1 MAVPLAPNIAQKATS
16 IEIYSPQKRSDAGIS
31 LVPRTRHKGIS
42 FEKGDWQYGEA
53 QEARPQRAAGPS
65 PAPPLD
71 NNVAETQQQ
80 DVVVANKQ
88 QKVASQ
94 SFGSQV
100 EALAQLLLDANA
112 PAVGVDVSGCVTRV
126 LGRPISDFVYGA
138 QRKSEIAAVVAACV
152 ADKRPVLELRV
163 PLLTTT
169 GRNAEVLTN
178 MTPLLAED
186 GTCVGVYGVGQ
197 DVTEW
202 AIQEKQYATVM
213 MQANAPIIELD
224 KEGNITVWNSKT
236 ESMTGYASVDMLG
249 EPLLPVVDKSFR
261 KIVSEKIE
269 QALSGIPGADFE
281 LPLVT
286 ARGSRVEI
294 VLCLTPR
301 FDTLGS
307 VMGVVAI
314 GQDVTERNT
323 KEMEYRK
330 LIETANAPIFGV
342 DTEGRVVIFN
352 AKAAQ
357 ISEYAPEEVMGVD
370 LVDTLISEDFRS
382 EVAAVFQRAFLGIE
396 TANFEFPLVT
406 KTGRKVEL
414 LLNATPRYDHTG
426 QLVGVVGIGQDI
438 TDRIIQEK
446 EYSRLIDTANAPIFG
461 VDCNC
466 EVIIWNKKAAAITDY
481 TNEDTIGQKI
491 FKFISEDYRDVVG
504 KVLSKA
510 MEGEGTANFDFPLIT
525 KSGRRL
531 DILLNATPKYDHFGN
546 ICGAVGIGQDITD
559 RRAQEQEYTRLID
572 TANAPIFG
580 VDENGCVNIWN
591 RKAADTTQYSN
602 EEVLGV
608 NLVKN
613 FIPDDFQEAVWAVLS
628 QALEGQETAN
638 FEFPLIT
645 KDGRRVEILLNATP
659 RYNEKGVVIGVVGI
673 GQDITVRMAQE
684 KETNRLIH
692 SANAPIF
699 GVDQDG
705 RVNIWNLKVAE
716 ITQFSSQEIMGKD
729 LVNRFV
735 AEDHRES
742 VGLLLRKALQGEQT
756 GNFDFP
762 LITKTGRRVEIL
774 LNATPRYDELGQI
787 FDITERIAQEQEYI
801 RLIDTANAPIFGVDS
816 EGRVNIW
823 NKKAAEIM
831 QYTTDAVM
839 GEKLVEK
846 YITKD
851 YQEAVSNVLSEA
863 LNGVETANFE
873 FPLITK
879 AGRRVE
885 ILLNA
890 TPRYNEHGAVI
901 GMVGIGQDITDR
913 IAQEQEY
920 MRLIDTANA
929 PIFGVDINGRV
940 NIWNRKAAETT
951 QYTNAEVLGKD
962 LVAEFISEEYKVP
975 VRSVLEKAFK
985 DVETANFEF
994 PLITKAGRRVEIL
1007 LNATPRY
1014 NEQGEVMGMV
1024 GIGQDITVR
1033 MAQEKEKN
1041 RMIHSANA
1049 PIFGVDQDGLVNI
1062 WNLKVAEITQF
1073 SSEEVM
1079 GQDLVNNF
1087 VAEDHRDEVNFNL
1100 RKALDGKPTGNFD
1113 FPLITKTGRRV
1124 EILLNATPHIT
1135 ERIAQ
1140 EQEYIRLID
1149 TANAPIFGVDSEG
1162 RVNIWNK
1169 KAAEIMQYTTDA
1181 VMGEKLVEKYI
1192 TKDYQEAVSNVLSEA
1207 LNGVETANF
1216 EFPLITKA
1224 GRRVEILLNAT
1235 PRYNE
1240 HGAVIGMV
1248 GIGQDITDRIAQEQ
1262 EYTRLI
1268 DTQMLRSLAADI
1280 MQYTNEDVLGKDLV
1294 VEFIS
1299 NEYKVPVRSVSRR
1312 LSKASKRQTSIPVI
1326 TKAGRRVEILLNATP
1341 RYNERGE
1348 VMDITERIAQ
1358 EEEYSRLIDTANAPI
1373 FGVDNNGRAADIM
1386 QYTNEDV
1393 WKAFEGVET
1402 ANFEFPLITR
1412 AGRRVEILLNAT
1424 RDTMSDITER
1434 IAQEQEHSRM
1444 IDTANAPIF
1453 GVDTDGRVNI
1463 WNRKAADIM
1472 QYTNEDVLGKNLVE
1486 QFISEEYR
1494 VAVRSV
1500 LEKAF
1505 EGVETA
1511 NFEFPLITRAGRRVE
1526 ILLNATPR
1534 YNERGEVM
1542 GMVGIG
1548 QDITERIAQEQEYS
1562 RLIDTANAPIFGAAH
1577 IMQYTNED
1585 VLDKDLVA
1593 EFISEEYKVPVRSV
1607 LRRRSKVWNGKLRVS
1622 AYYEGRI
1629 TERIAQEQEYTRLI
1643 DTANAPI
1650 FGVDINGHVNIWN
1663 RKAADIM
1670 QYTNEDVWF
1679 ISEEYKV
1686 PVRSVLEKAFEVL
1699 RLRISNLIERYP
1711 RYNERGEV
1719 MGMVGIGQDITERIA
1734 QEEEYSRLIDTAN
1747 APIFGVDINGRVN
1760 IWNRKA
1766 AHIMQYTN
1774 EDVLGKDLVAE
1785 FISNE
1790 YKVPVRSVLEKA
1802 FEGIETANFEFPL
1815 ITKAGRR
1822 VEILL
1827 NATPRYNERGEVMG
1841 MVGIG
1846 QDITERIAQEEEYS
1860 RLIDTANA
1868 PIFGVDNNGR
1878 VNIWNRK
1885 AADIMQYTNED
1896 VLGKDLVAEFISE
1909 EYKVPVRSVLEK
1921 AFEGVETANFE
1932 FPLITRAG
1940 RRVEILL
1947 NATPRY
1953 NERGEVMGM
1962 VGIGQDIT
1970 DRIAQEQEYTRL
1982 IDSANAPIFGVD
1994 VNGCVNIWNKKAAEI
2009 TQYTPNDVMGEN
2021 LVEKFITED
2030 YRDAVGLVLS
2040 KALDG
2045 VETANFEFPLMT
2057 KAGRRV
2063 EILLNA
2069 TSRFNEHGDVIGMVG
2084 IGQDITER
2092 IAQEQEYTRLIDTA
2106 NAPIFGVD
2114 INGRV
2119 NIWNRKAAETTQYM
2133 NAEVLGKDLVAE
2145 FISKEYKVPVRSVL
2159 EKAFEGV
2166 ETANF
2171 EFPLITKA
2179 GRRVEILLNATPRYN
2194 EHGEVMGM
2202 VGIGQDITERIA
2214 QEQEYTRLIDTANA
2228 PIFGVDIN
2236 GHVNIWNR
2244 KAADIM
2250 QYTNED
2256 VLGKDLVAEFISNEY
2271 KVPVRSV
2278 LEKAFEAGRRVE
2290 ILLNATPRYNERG
2303 EVMGM
2308 VGIGQDIT
2316 ERIAQEQEY
2325 SRLIDTANARSSDV
2339 LGKDLVAEFISEEY
2353 KIPVRSVLE
2362 KAFEG
2367 VETANFEFP
2376 LITKAGRRV
2385 EILLNATPRYNEHG
2399 EVKGMV
2405 GIGQD
2410 ITERIAQEQEYS
2422 RLIDTANAPIFGV
2435 DINGHVNIWNRKAAG
2450 IMQYTNE
2457 DVLGKDLVAEFI
2469 SKEYKVPVRS
2479 VLEKA
2484 FEGVETANF
2493 EFPLITKAGRR
2504 VEILLNATP
2513 RYNERGEVMG
2523 MVGIG
2528 QDITERI
2535 AQEQEYSR
2543 LIDTANAPIFGVDI
2557 NGHVNIWNRKAADI
2571 MQYTNEDVLGKDL
2584 VAEFISNEYKVP
2596 VRSVLE
2602 KAFEGVET
2610 ANFEFPL
2617 ITKAGRRVEILLNAT
2632 PRYNERGEVM
2642 GMVGIGQDITERI
2655 AQEQEYS
2662 RLIDTANAPIFGVDT
2677 NMRINIFNRKAQQI
2691 TNFSSEEVV
2700 GEMYVE
2706 TIISQEFKAVTYDI
2720 MCKALQ
2726 GNETASFELALTTK
2740 TGRKVNILLNATAR
2754 FDQHGRIVGVVG
2766 IGQDITDRI
2775 AQEQEYTRLIDSA
2788 NAPIFGVDVNGC
2800 VNIWNKKAAEITQ
2813 YTPNDVMG
2821 ENLVEK
2827 FITEDYREAVALVFS
2842 KASEGTETANF
2853 EFPLMTKA
2861 GRRVEILLN
2870 ATSRFNEI
2878 GEVMGVVGIGQD
2890 ITERIAQEQ
2899 EYTRLIDTANAP
2911 IFGVD
2916 INGAE
2921 TTQYMNAEV
2930 LGKDLVAEFIS
2941 KEYKVPVRSVLE
2953 KAFEG
2958 VETANF
2964 EFPLITKAG
2973 RRVEILLNATPRYNE
2988 HGEVM
2993 GMVGIGQDIT
3003 ERIAQEQEYTRLIDT
3018 ANAPIFGVDINGHV
3032 NIWNRKAADIMQ
3044 YTKRTYWFISN
3055 EYKVP
3060 VRSVFEKAF
3069 EGMRPPTLSGRR
3081 VEILLNATPRT
3092 MSAAHIMQYTNED
3105 VLGKDLVVEFI
3116 SEEYKIPVRSV
3127 LEKAFEG
3134 VETANFEFPLITKA
3148 GRRVEILL
3156 NATPRYNEHG
3166 EVKGMVGIGQ
3176 DITERIAQE
3185 QEYSRLIDT
3194 ANAPIFGVDA
3204 NMCVNIWNRK
3214 AAQITNYSIG
3224 EVMGENLVETFIS
3237 PEFRPIVAEV
3247 LSQALTGVETANFE
3261 FPLIT
3266 RPGTRIEI
3274 LLNATPRYDLNGNI
3288 VGVVGIGQDITDR
3301 IAQEHEYFRLID
3313 TANAPI
3319 FGIDNNGRINEW
3331 NQKIEE
3337 ITGYHK
3343 SSVLGLSLVHTF
3355 VTPDCRQQVRQLLNQ
3370 ALIAPD
3376 DNKAGVFLL
3385 LLVNASSKKDMHGN
3399 IRGVIGVGQDYTA
3412 RKHMEAAKV
3421 NFLASFSHE
3430 LRTPLNGVLGML
3442 ELLKEQPLD
3451 KSIERYVHMAYVSG
3465 SLLLN
3470 LINDILDLSKIE
3482 AGHLE
3487 ISTAPFQ
3494 MHDLLDYSIEIF
3506 KFKARERELKL
3517 ELKCGD
3523 NVPKAVIGDVVR
3535 LRQVLLNLLSNAIKF
3550 TNEGSITVACSVVHS
3565 PELPSQFKKLLFQV
3579 IDTGIGM
3586 DAEEKM
3592 RLFSLFTKLERTRQ
3606 NNPTGSGL
3614 GLAICKQLA
3623 ELMDGSIDVDSELG
3637 VGSNFFFTVVVRLID
3652 EVDPKHAYYSSED
3665 FLDPSTA
3672 LLSPNGAIRA
3682 GENGENASVRAEVPK
3697 QARILVVEDNEFN
3710 WEVVK
3715 CFLQQ
3720 DDHLLQWEVNG
3731 RDAVKAYSENH
3742 TEFDLVFMD
3751 CEMPIMDGYT
3761 ATNTIREFELKHNLP
3776 RIPILGLTAYAMS
3789 GDRQKCLDCGMDEFM
3804 VKPIS
3809 KLSLR
3814 KAIRQWM
3821 RIRYLGQHNAALGA
3835 VVQVPGV
3842 VGQPV
3847 TLRNGPRPTAKSPM
3861 RIPAPAPVST
3871 ARLAPASRHM
3881 QQLDLAQAISN
3892 LELDDPMSIG
3902 LQSGR
3907 AVRTATPTTSIFSL
3921 GPSVNNT
3928 SRQTSTNDL
3937 PDVLR
3942 LSRNTSG
3949 ASSASPPEP
3958 ENSTETSTTLPYVKT
3973 PFIGVTNCPAQQGA
3987 RSPLT
3992 NPTLWSHPP
4001 FNTKDLPTERPQSW
4015 PGVVPKK
4022 KVSFHEELESSY
4034 PSRAGHSS
4042 IGSSMP
4048 SVLERMETGSS
4059 VEDDT
4064 PLATTTITLGESTIS
4079 HSIDP
4084 MSIEIPEGDP
4094 VNYSLGVD
4102 QCGGHEELFLTLLEK
4117 FATTSEA
4124 IMTRVIEA
4132 HERNDF
4138 VIARREAHSLKGS
4151 SAYVAALRVSKCAF
4165 RVQVAY
4171 EHLMAQQATGEGS
4184 DTLAAKQIVDDS
4196 VQLLRK
4202 EQRLLR
4208 GYLRRNF
4215 EFKTKAGPSQ
4225 VNSGQQPD
4233 SEDKPTGPC
4242 CVM

>member
-1 MAVPLAPNIAQKATS
+1 MGKHR
-16 IEIYSPQKRSDAGIS
+16 K
-31 LVPRTRHKGIS
+31 
-42 FEKGDWQYGEA
+42 
-53 QEARPQRAAGPS
+53 ARPQGDSAGP
-65 PAPPLD
+65 PPSVAARD
-71 NNVAETQQQ
+71 SNNAEEETE
-80 DVVVANKQ
+80 AAAHAKQ
-88 QKVASQ
+88 PPP
-94 SFGSQV
+94 SFGPHL

-112 PAVGVDVSGCVTRV
+112 PAVGVDLRGRVTVWNRRLEDITGFHAERV
-126 LGRPISDFVYGA
+126 LGRPITDFVYGA
-138 QRKSEIAAVVAACV
+138 QRKREIQSIVDGCLRA
-152 ADKRPVLELRV
+152 KRPVLELRV

-186 GTCVGVYGVGQ
+186 GACVGVYGVGQ

-236 ESMTGYASVDMLG
+236 ASMTGYASVDMVG
-249 EPLLPVVDKSFR
+249 EPLLPVVDESFR
-261 KIVSEKIE
+261 KIVSEKIN
-269 QALSGIPGADFE
+269 QALTGIAGADFE

-286 ARGSRVEI
+286 ARGSSVEI

-330 LIETANAPIFGV
+330 LIDTANAPIFGV

-352 AKAAQ
+352 TKAAQ
-357 ISEYAPEEVMGVD
+357 ISEYSPEEVMGVD
-370 LVDTLISEDFRS
+370 LVETLISKDFRS
-382 EVAAVFQRAFLGIE
+382 EVAAVFQSAFQGIE

-406 KTGRKVEL
+406 KTGRKVEI

-461 VDCNC
+461 VDCNF
-466 EVIIWNKKAAAITDY
+466 EVIIWNEKAAAITDY

-491 FKFISEDYRDVVG
+491 FKFISEDYRDAVG
-504 KVLSKA
+504 KVLAKA

-525 KSGRRL
+525 KHGHRL

-546 ICGAVGIGQDITD
+546 ISGAVGIGQDITD

-580 VDENGCVNIWN
+580 VDANGCVNIWN
-591 RKAADTTQYSN
+591 RKAAETTQYSN

-608 NLVKN
+608 NLIKN
-613 FIPDDFQEAVWAVLS
+613 FIPEDFQEAVWTVLS
-628 QALEGQETAN
+628 LALEGKETAN
-638 FEFPLIT
+638 YEFPLIT
-645 KDGRRVEILLNATP
+645 KDARRLEILLNATP

-673 GQDITVRMAQE
+673 GQDITIRMAQE

-705 RVNIWNLKVAE
+705 LVNIWNMKVAE
-716 ITQFSSQEIMGKD
+716 ITQFSSEEVMGRD

-787 FDITERIAQEQEYI
+787 FGVMGIGQDITERIAQEQEYI

-951 QYTNAEVLGKD
+951 QYMNADVLGKD

-975 VRSVLEKAFK
+975 VRSVLEKAFEG
-985 DVETANFEF
+985 VETANFEF

-1014 NEQGEVMGMV
+1014 NEQGQVMGMV

-1041 RMIHSANA
+1041 RMIHTANA

-1079 GQDLVNNF
+1079 RQDLVNRF
-1087 VAEDHRDEVNFNL
+1087 VAEDYREDVMSNL
-1100 RKALDGKPTGNFD
+1100 HKALKGEPTGNFD

-1124 EILLNATPHIT
+1124 EILLNATPRYDELGQIFGVTGIGQDIT

-1162 RVNIWNK
+1162 HVNIWNK

-1262 EYTRLI
+1262 EY
-1268 DTQMLRSLAADI
+1268 M
-1280 MQYTNEDVLGKDLV
+1280 
-1294 VEFIS
+1294 
-1299 NEYKVPVRSVSRR
+1299 
-1312 LSKASKRQTSIPVI
+1312 
-1326 TKAGRRVEILLNATP
+1326 
-1341 RYNERGE
+1341 
-1348 VMDITERIAQ
+1348 
-1358 EEEYSRLIDTANAPI
+1358 
-1373 FGVDNNGRAADIM
+1373 
-1386 QYTNEDV
+1386 
-1393 WKAFEGVET
+1393 
-1402 ANFEFPLITR
+1402 
-1412 AGRRVEILLNAT
+1412 
-1424 RDTMSDITER
+1424 
-1434 IAQEQEHSRM
+1434 
-1444 IDTANAPIF
+1444 
-1453 GVDTDGRVNI
+1453 
-1463 WNRKAADIM
+1463 
-1472 QYTNEDVLGKNLVE
+1472 
-1486 QFISEEYR
+1486 
-1494 VAVRSV
+1494 
-1500 LEKAF
+1500 
-1505 EGVETA
+1505 
-1511 NFEFPLITRAGRRVE
+1511 
-1526 ILLNATPR
+1526 
-1534 YNERGEVM
+1534 
-1542 GMVGIG
+1542 
-1548 QDITERIAQEQEYS
+1548 
-1562 RLIDTANAPIFGAAH
+1562 
-1577 IMQYTNED
+1577 
-1585 VLDKDLVA
+1585 
-1593 EFISEEYKVPVRSV
+1593 
-1607 LRRRSKVWNGKLRVS
+1607 
-1622 AYYEGRI
+1622 
-1629 TERIAQEQEYTRLI
+1629 
-1643 DTANAPI
+1643 
-1650 FGVDINGHVNIWN
+1650 
-1663 RKAADIM
+1663 
-1670 QYTNEDVWF
+1670 
-1679 ISEEYKV
+1679 
-1686 PVRSVLEKAFEVL
+1686 
-1699 RLRISNLIERYP
+1699 
-1711 RYNERGEV
+1711 
-1719 MGMVGIGQDITERIA
+1719 
-1734 QEEEYSRLIDTAN
+1734 RLIDTAN

-1760 IWNRKA
+1760 IWNRKS
-1766 AHIMQYTN
+1766 AHIMQYTT
-1774 EDVLGKDLVAE
+1774 EDV
-1785 FISNE
+1785 F
-1790 YKVPVRSVLEKA
+1790 
-1802 FEGIETANFEFPL
+1802 
-1815 ITKAGRR
+1815 
-1822 VEILL
+1822 
-1827 NATPRYNERGEVMG
+1827 
-1841 MVGIG
+1841 
-1846 QDITERIAQEEEYS
+1846 
-1860 RLIDTANA
+1860 
-1868 PIFGVDNNGR
+1868 
-1878 VNIWNRK
+1878 
-1885 AADIMQYTNED
+1885 
-1896 VLGKDLVAEFISE
+1896 GKDLVAEFISE
-1909 EYKVPVRSVLEK
+1909 
-1921 AFEGVETANFE
+1921 
-1932 FPLITRAG
+1932 
-1940 RRVEILL
+1940 
-1947 NATPRY
+1947 
-1953 NERGEVMGM
+1953 
-1962 VGIGQDIT
+1962 
-1970 DRIAQEQEYTRL
+1970 
-1982 IDSANAPIFGVD
+1982 
-1994 VNGCVNIWNKKAAEI
+1994 
-2009 TQYTPNDVMGEN
+2009 
-2021 LVEKFITED
+2021 
-2030 YRDAVGLVLS
+2030 
-2040 KALDG
+2040 
-2045 VETANFEFPLMT
+2045 
-2057 KAGRRV
+2057 
-2063 EILLNA
+2063 
-2069 TSRFNEHGDVIGMVG
+2069 
-2084 IGQDITER
+2084 
-2092 IAQEQEYTRLIDTA
+2092 
-2106 NAPIFGVD
+2106 
-2114 INGRV
+2114 
-2119 NIWNRKAAETTQYM
+2119 
-2133 NAEVLGKDLVAE
+2133 
-2145 FISKEYKVPVRSVL
+2145 EYKVPVRSVL

-2214 QEQEYTRLIDTANA
+2214 QEQEHSRMIDTANA

-2244 KAADIM
+2244 KAAEIM

-2256 VLGKDLVAEFISNEY
+2256 VLGKDLVAEFISN
-2271 KVPVRSV
+2271 
-2278 LEKAFEAGRRVE
+2278 
-2290 ILLNATPRYNERG
+2290 
-2303 EVMGM
+2303 
-2308 VGIGQDIT
+2308 
-2316 ERIAQEQEY
+2316 
-2325 SRLIDTANARSSDV
+2325 
-2339 LGKDLVAEFISEEY
+2339 
-2353 KIPVRSVLE
+2353 
-2362 KAFEG
+2362 
-2367 VETANFEFP
+2367 
-2376 LITKAGRRV
+2376 
-2385 EILLNATPRYNEHG
+2385 
-2399 EVKGMV
+2399 
-2405 GIGQD
+2405 
-2410 ITERIAQEQEYS
+2410 
-2422 RLIDTANAPIFGV
+2422 
-2435 DINGHVNIWNRKAAG
+2435 
-2450 IMQYTNE
+2450 
-2457 DVLGKDLVAEFI
+2457 
-2469 SKEYKVPVRS
+2469 EYKVPVRS

-2632 PRYNERGEVM
+2632 PRYNEHGEVKGMVGIGQDITERITQEQEYSRLIDTANAPIFGVDINGRVDIWNRKAADIMQYTNEDVLGKDLVAEFISNEYKVPVRSVLEKAFEGVETANFEFPLITKAGRRVEILLNATPRYNERGEVM

-2655 AQEQEYS
+2655 AQEQEYT
-2662 RLIDTANAPIFGVDT
+2662 RLIDTANAPIFGVDA
-2677 NMRINIFNRKAQQI
+2677 NICINIFNRKAQQI
-2691 TNFSSEEVV
+2691 TNFSYDEVV
-2700 GEMYVE
+2700 GKKYVE
-2706 TIISQEFKAVTYDI
+2706 TFISPEHQAIVYDI
-2720 MCKALQ
+2720 MSRALE
-2726 GNETASFELALTTK
+2726 GNETASFEVPVITK

-2754 FDQHGRIVGVVG
+2754 FDQHGQIVGVVG

-2775 AQEQEYTRLIDSA
+2775 AQEQEYTRVIDSA

-2827 FITEDYREAVALVFS
+2827 FITEDYRDAVGLVLS
-2842 KASEGTETANF
+2842 KACEGTETANF

-2916 INGAE
+2916 INGRVNIWNRKAAE
-2921 TTQYMNAEV
+2921 IMQYTTEDV

-2941 KEYKVPVRSVLE
+2941 REYKVPVRSVLE

-3003 ERIAQEQEYTRLIDT
+3003 ERIAQENEYTRLIDT

-3044 YTKRTYWFISN
+3044 YTNEDVLGKDLVAEFISN

-3060 VRSVFEKAF
+3060 VRSVLEKAF
-3069 EGMRPPTLSGRR
+3069 EGVETANFEFPLITKAGRR
-3081 VEILLNATPRT
+3081 VEILLNATPRYNERGEVMGMVGIGQDIT
-3092 MSAAHIMQYTNED
+3092 ERIAQEQEYSRLIDTANAPIFGVDINGHVNIWNRKSADIMQYTNED
-3105 VLGKDLVVEFI
+3105 VLGKDLVAEFI
-3116 SEEYKIPVRSV
+3116 SNEYKVPVRSV

-3274 LLNATPRYDLNGNI
+3274 LLNATPRYDLSGNI

-3319 FGIDNNGRINEW
+3319 FGIDTNGRINEW

-3355 VTPDCRQQVRQLLNQ
+3355 ITPECRQQVRQLLNQ
-3370 ALIAPD
+3370 ALIGIDVGEMELPMTT
-3376 DNKAGVFLL
+3376 KRGVFLL

-3487 ISTAPFQ
+3487 ITTAPFQ
-3494 MHDLLDYSIEIF
+3494 MHDLLEYSIEIF
-3506 KFKARERELKL
+3506 KFKARERGLKL
-3517 ELKCGD
+3517 ELKSGE
-3523 NVPKAVIGDVVR
+3523 NVPRAVIGDVVR

-3550 TNEGSITVACSVVHS
+3550 TNEGSITVACSVVNS
-3565 PELPSQFKKLLFQV
+3565 PDLPPQFRKLLFQV

-3665 FLDPSTA
+3665 FFDPS
-3672 LLSPNGAIRA
+3672 LPILSDGSTRT
-3682 GENGENASVRAEVPK
+3682 GENSETASVRVEVPT

-3742 TEFDLVFMD
+3742 TEFDLIFMD

-3761 ATNTIREFELKHNLP
+3761 ATATIREFEREFNLP

-3789 GDRQKCLDCGMDEFM
+3789 GDRKKCLDCGMDEFM

-3821 RIRYLGQHNAALGA
+3821 RIRYLGQQNAALGQIPGA
-3835 VVQVPGV
+3835 VGHAPAALQNGSKPVKSPVRIAMAP
-3842 VGQPV
+3842 PSAPTPMPSFENDLEDV
-3847 TLRNGPRPTAKSPM
+3847 TLMDA
-3861 RIPAPAPVST
+3861 AST

-3921 GPSVNNT
+3921 GPSVNNNVA
-3928 SRQTSTNDL
+3928 RQTSSNDL
-3937 PDVLR
+3937 PDLLR

-3949 ASSASPPEP
+3949 ASTASPPEA
-3958 ENSTETSTTLPYVKT
+3958 ENPTSETSATLPYIKA
-3973 PFIGVTNCPAQQGA
+3973 PFAGETIPAQTGQ
-3987 RSPLT
+3987 RSSLPT
-3992 NPTLWSHPP
+3992 NPTIWSHPP
-4001 FNTKDLPTERPQSW
+4001 FNKKDLPAGRLESW
-4015 PGVVPKK
+4015 SGLVPRK
-4022 KVSFHEELESSY
+4022 KVSFHEELDFESSH
-4034 PSRAGHSS
+4034 PSRGGHSS
-4042 IGSSMP
+4042 SSGSGMP

-4059 VEDDT
+4059 VEDE
-4064 PLATTTITLGESTIS
+4064 PPAVVSASQGEAAVS
-4079 HSIDP
+4079 HSMDP

-4094 VNYSLGVD
+4094 VNYSLGVE
-4102 QCGGHEELFLTLLEK
+4102 QCGGHEELFMTLLEK
-4117 FATTSEA
+4117 FSTTSEA
-4124 IMTRVIEA
+4124 IASRVVEA

-4138 VIARREAHSLKGS
+4138 VTARREAHSLKGS

-4171 EHLMAQQATGEGS
+4171 EHLMAQQANGEGS

-4196 VQLLRK
+4196 VKLLTK

-4215 EFKTKAGPSQ
+4215 EFNSHAGPSQ
-4225 VNSGQQPD
+4225 APTSQQTDNP
-4233 SEDKPTGPC
+4233 DKPTGPC

>member
-1 MAVPLAPNIAQKATS
+1 MGK
-16 IEIYSPQKRSDAGIS
+16 
-31 LVPRTRHKGIS
+31 HK
-42 FEKGDWQYGEA
+42 KP
-53 QEARPQRAAGPS
+53 RPQRAAGPS

-71 NNVAETQQQ
+71 NNIAETQQQ

-112 PAVGVDVSGCVTRV
+112 PAVGVDVSGCVTVWNKRLADITGFRAERV

-357 ISEYAPEEVMGVD
+357 ISEYAPDEVMGVD

-787 FDITERIAQEQEYI
+787 FGVMGIGQDITERIAQEQEYI

-1124 EILLNATPHIT
+1124 EILLNATPRYDEVGQIFGVTGIGQDIT

-1268 DTQMLRSLAADI
+1268 DT
-1280 MQYTNEDVLGKDLV
+1280 
-1294 VEFIS
+1294 
-1299 NEYKVPVRSVSRR
+1299 
-1312 LSKASKRQTSIPVI
+1312 
-1326 TKAGRRVEILLNATP
+1326 
-1341 RYNERGE
+1341 
-1348 VMDITERIAQ
+1348 
-1358 EEEYSRLIDTANAPI
+1358 ANAPI
-1373 FGVDNNGRAADIM
+1373 FGVDINGC
-1386 QYTNEDV
+1386 
-1393 WKAFEGVET
+1393 
-1402 ANFEFPLITR
+1402 
-1412 AGRRVEILLNAT
+1412 
-1424 RDTMSDITER
+1424 
-1434 IAQEQEHSRM
+1434 
-1444 IDTANAPIF
+1444 
-1453 GVDTDGRVNI
+1453 VNI

-1472 QYTNEDVLGKNLVE
+1472 QYTNEDVLGK
-1486 QFISEEYR
+1486 
-1494 VAVRSV
+1494 
-1500 LEKAF
+1500 
-1505 EGVETA
+1505 
-1511 NFEFPLITRAGRRVE
+1511 
-1526 ILLNATPR
+1526 
-1534 YNERGEVM
+1534 
-1542 GMVGIG
+1542 
-1548 QDITERIAQEQEYS
+1548 
-1562 RLIDTANAPIFGAAH
+1562 
-1577 IMQYTNED
+1577 
-1585 VLDKDLVA
+1585 DLV
-1593 EFISEEYKVPVRSV
+1593 V
-1607 LRRRSKVWNGKLRVS
+1607 
-1622 AYYEGRI
+1622 
-1629 TERIAQEQEYTRLI
+1629 
-1643 DTANAPI
+1643 
-1650 FGVDINGHVNIWN
+1650 
-1663 RKAADIM
+1663 
-1670 QYTNEDVWF
+1670 
-1679 ISEEYKV
+1679 
-1686 PVRSVLEKAFEVL
+1686 
-1699 RLRISNLIERYP
+1699 
-1711 RYNERGEV
+1711 
-1719 MGMVGIGQDITERIA
+1719 
-1734 QEEEYSRLIDTAN
+1734 
-1747 APIFGVDINGRVN
+1747 
-1760 IWNRKA
+1760 
-1766 AHIMQYTN
+1766 
-1774 EDVLGKDLVAE
+1774 E

-1970 DRIAQEQEYTRL
+1970 
-1982 IDSANAPIFGVD
+1982 
-1994 VNGCVNIWNKKAAEI
+1994 
-2009 TQYTPNDVMGEN
+2009 
-2021 LVEKFITED
+2021 
-2030 YRDAVGLVLS
+2030 
-2040 KALDG
+2040 
-2045 VETANFEFPLMT
+2045 
-2057 KAGRRV
+2057 
-2063 EILLNA
+2063 
-2069 TSRFNEHGDVIGMVG
+2069 
-2084 IGQDITER
+2084 ER
-2092 IAQEQEYTRLIDTA
+2092 IAQEQEHSRMIDTA

-2114 INGRV
+2114 TDGRV
-2119 NIWNRKAAETTQYM
+2119 NIWNRKAADIMQYT
-2133 NAEVLGKDLVAE
+2133 NEDVLGKNLVE
-2145 FISKEYKVPVRSVL
+2145 QFISEEYRVAVRSVL

-2171 EFPLITKA
+2171 EFPLIT
-2179 GRRVEILLNATPRYN
+2179 R
-2194 EHGEVMGM
+2194 
-2202 VGIGQDITERIA
+2202 
-2214 QEQEYTRLIDTANA
+2214 
-2228 PIFGVDIN
+2228 
-2236 GHVNIWNR
+2236 
-2244 KAADIM
+2244 
-2250 QYTNED
+2250 
-2256 VLGKDLVAEFISNEY
+2256 
-2271 KVPVRSV
+2271 
-2278 LEKAFEAGRRVE
+2278 
-2290 ILLNATPRYNERG
+2290 
-2303 EVMGM
+2303 
-2308 VGIGQDIT
+2308 
-2316 ERIAQEQEY
+2316 
-2325 SRLIDTANARSSDV
+2325 
-2339 LGKDLVAEFISEEY
+2339 
-2353 KIPVRSVLE
+2353 
-2362 KAFEG
+2362 
-2367 VETANFEFP
+2367 
-2376 LITKAGRRV
+2376 
-2385 EILLNATPRYNEHG
+2385 
-2399 EVKGMV
+2399 
-2405 GIGQD
+2405 
-2410 ITERIAQEQEYS
+2410 
-2422 RLIDTANAPIFGV
+2422 
-2435 DINGHVNIWNRKAAG
+2435 
-2450 IMQYTNE
+2450 
-2457 DVLGKDLVAEFI
+2457 
-2469 SKEYKVPVRS
+2469 
-2479 VLEKA
+2479 
-2484 FEGVETANF
+2484 
-2493 EFPLITKAGRR
+2493 AGRR

-2543 LIDTANAPIFGVDI
+2543 LIDTANAPIFGVDS
-2557 NGHVNIWNRKAADI
+2557 NGRVNIWNRKAAHI
-2571 MQYTNEDVLGKDL
+2571 MQYTNEDVLDKDL
-2584 VAEFISNEYKVP
+2584 VAEFISE
-2596 VRSVLE
+2596 
-2602 KAFEGVET
+2602 
-2610 ANFEFPL
+2610 
-2617 ITKAGRRVEILLNAT
+2617 
-2632 PRYNERGEVM
+2632 
-2642 GMVGIGQDITERI
+2642 
-2655 AQEQEYS
+2655 
-2662 RLIDTANAPIFGVDT
+2662 
-2677 NMRINIFNRKAQQI
+2677 
-2691 TNFSSEEVV
+2691 
-2700 GEMYVE
+2700 
-2706 TIISQEFKAVTYDI
+2706 
-2720 MCKALQ
+2720 
-2726 GNETASFELALTTK
+2726 
-2740 TGRKVNILLNATAR
+2740 
-2754 FDQHGRIVGVVG
+2754 
-2766 IGQDITDRI
+2766 
-2775 AQEQEYTRLIDSA
+2775 
-2788 NAPIFGVDVNGC
+2788 
-2800 VNIWNKKAAEITQ
+2800 
-2813 YTPNDVMG
+2813 
-2821 ENLVEK
+2821 
-2827 FITEDYREAVALVFS
+2827 
-2842 KASEGTETANF
+2842 
-2853 EFPLMTKA
+2853 
-2861 GRRVEILLN
+2861 
-2870 ATSRFNEI
+2870 
-2878 GEVMGVVGIGQD
+2878 
-2890 ITERIAQEQ
+2890 
-2899 EYTRLIDTANAP
+2899 
-2911 IFGVD
+2911 
-2916 INGAE
+2916 
-2921 TTQYMNAEV
+2921 
-2930 LGKDLVAEFIS
+2930 
-2941 KEYKVPVRSVLE
+2941 EYKVPVRSVLE

-2988 HGEVM
+2988 HGE
-2993 GMVGIGQDIT
+2993 
-3003 ERIAQEQEYTRLIDT
+3003 
-3018 ANAPIFGVDINGHV
+3018 
-3032 NIWNRKAADIMQ
+3032 
-3044 YTKRTYWFISN
+3044 
-3055 EYKVP
+3055 
-3060 VRSVFEKAF
+3060 
-3069 EGMRPPTLSGRR
+3069 
-3081 VEILLNATPRT
+3081 
-3092 MSAAHIMQYTNED
+3092 
-3105 VLGKDLVVEFI
+3105 
-3116 SEEYKIPVRSV
+3116 
-3127 LEKAFEG
+3127 
-3134 VETANFEFPLITKA
+3134 
-3148 GRRVEILL
+3148 
-3156 NATPRYNEHG
+3156 
-3166 EVKGMVGIGQ
+3166 
-3176 DITERIAQE
+3176 
-3185 QEYSRLIDT
+3185 
-3194 ANAPIFGVDA
+3194 
-3204 NMCVNIWNRK
+3204 
-3214 AAQITNYSIG
+3214 
-3224 EVMGENLVETFIS
+3224 
-3237 PEFRPIVAEV
+3237 
-3247 LSQALTGVETANFE
+3247 
-3261 FPLIT
+3261 
-3266 RPGTRIEI
+3266 
-3274 LLNATPRYDLNGNI
+3274 
-3288 VGVVGIGQDITDR
+3288 
-3301 IAQEHEYFRLID
+3301 
-3313 TANAPI
+3313 
-3319 FGIDNNGRINEW
+3319 
-3331 NQKIEE
+3331 
-3337 ITGYHK
+3337 
-3343 SSVLGLSLVHTF
+3343 
-3355 VTPDCRQQVRQLLNQ
+3355 
-3370 ALIAPD
+3370 
-3376 DNKAGVFLL
+3376 
-3385 LLVNASSKKDMHGN
+3385 
-3399 IRGVIGVGQDYTA
+3399 
-3412 RKHMEAAKV
+3412 
-3421 NFLASFSHE
+3421 
-3430 LRTPLNGVLGML
+3430 
-3442 ELLKEQPLD
+3442 
-3451 KSIERYVHMAYVSG
+3451 
-3465 SLLLN
+3465 
-3470 LINDILDLSKIE
+3470 
-3482 AGHLE
+3482 
-3487 ISTAPFQ
+3487 
-3494 MHDLLDYSIEIF
+3494 
-3506 KFKARERELKL
+3506 
-3517 ELKCGD
+3517 
-3523 NVPKAVIGDVVR
+3523 
-3535 LRQVLLNLLSNAIKF
+3535 
-3550 TNEGSITVACSVVHS
+3550 
-3565 PELPSQFKKLLFQV
+3565 
-3579 IDTGIGM
+3579 
-3586 DAEEKM
+3586 
-3592 RLFSLFTKLERTRQ
+3592 
-3606 NNPTGSGL
+3606 
-3614 GLAICKQLA
+3614 
-3623 ELMDGSIDVDSELG
+3623 
-3637 VGSNFFFTVVVRLID
+3637 
-3652 EVDPKHAYYSSED
+3652 
-3665 FLDPSTA
+3665 
-3672 LLSPNGAIRA
+3672 
-3682 GENGENASVRAEVPK
+3682 
-3697 QARILVVEDNEFN
+3697 
-3710 WEVVK
+3710 
-3715 CFLQQ
+3715 
-3720 DDHLLQWEVNG
+3720 
-3731 RDAVKAYSENH
+3731 
-3742 TEFDLVFMD
+3742 
-3751 CEMPIMDGYT
+3751 
-3761 ATNTIREFELKHNLP
+3761 
-3776 RIPILGLTAYAMS
+3776 
-3789 GDRQKCLDCGMDEFM
+3789 
-3804 VKPIS
+3804 
-3809 KLSLR
+3809 
-3814 KAIRQWM
+3814 
-3821 RIRYLGQHNAALGA
+3821 
-3835 VVQVPGV
+3835 
-3842 VGQPV
+3842 
-3847 TLRNGPRPTAKSPM
+3847 
-3861 RIPAPAPVST
+3861 
-3871 ARLAPASRHM
+3871 
-3881 QQLDLAQAISN
+3881 
-3892 LELDDPMSIG
+3892 
-3902 LQSGR
+3902 
-3907 AVRTATPTTSIFSL
+3907 
-3921 GPSVNNT
+3921 
-3928 SRQTSTNDL
+3928 
-3937 PDVLR
+3937 
-3942 LSRNTSG
+3942 
-3949 ASSASPPEP
+3949 
-3958 ENSTETSTTLPYVKT
+3958 
-3973 PFIGVTNCPAQQGA
+3973 
-3987 RSPLT
+3987 
-3992 NPTLWSHPP
+3992 
-4001 FNTKDLPTERPQSW
+4001 
-4015 PGVVPKK
+4015 
-4022 KVSFHEELESSY
+4022 
-4034 PSRAGHSS
+4034 
-4042 IGSSMP
+4042 
-4048 SVLERMETGSS
+4048 
-4059 VEDDT
+4059 
-4064 PLATTTITLGESTIS
+4064 
-4079 HSIDP
+4079 
-4084 MSIEIPEGDP
+4084 
-4094 VNYSLGVD
+4094 
-4102 QCGGHEELFLTLLEK
+4102 
-4117 FATTSEA
+4117 
-4124 IMTRVIEA
+4124 
-4132 HERNDF
+4132 
-4138 VIARREAHSLKGS
+4138 
-4151 SAYVAALRVSKCAF
+4151 
-4165 RVQVAY
+4165 
-4171 EHLMAQQATGEGS
+4171 
-4184 DTLAAKQIVDDS
+4184 
-4196 VQLLRK
+4196 
-4202 EQRLLR
+4202 
-4208 GYLRRNF
+4208 
-4215 EFKTKAGPSQ
+4215 
-4225 VNSGQQPD
+4225 
-4233 SEDKPTGPC
+4233 
-4242 CVM
+4242 

>member
-1 MAVPLAPNIAQKATS
+1 MGKHR
-16 IEIYSPQKRSDAGIS
+16 K
-31 LVPRTRHKGIS
+31 
-42 FEKGDWQYGEA
+42 
-53 QEARPQRAAGPS
+53 ARPQGDSAGP
-65 PAPPLD
+65 PPSVAARD
-71 NNVAETQQQ
+71 SNNAEEETE
-80 DVVVANKQ
+80 AAAHAKQ
-88 QKVASQ
+88 PPP
-94 SFGSQV
+94 SFGPHL

-112 PAVGVDVSGCVTRV
+112 PAVGVDLRGRVTVWNRRLEDITGFHAERV
-126 LGRPISDFVYGA
+126 LGRPITDFVYGA
-138 QRKSEIAAVVAACV
+138 QRKREIQSIVDGCLRA
-152 ADKRPVLELRV
+152 KRPVLELRV

-186 GTCVGVYGVGQ
+186 GACVGVYGVGQ

-236 ESMTGYASVDMLG
+236 ASMTGYASVDMVG
-249 EPLLPVVDKSFR
+249 EPLLPVVDESFR
-261 KIVSEKIE
+261 KIVSEKIN
-269 QALSGIPGADFE
+269 QALTGIAGADFE

-330 LIETANAPIFGV
+330 LIDTANAPIFGV

-352 AKAAQ
+352 TKAAQ
-357 ISEYAPEEVMGVD
+357 ISEYSPEEVMGVD
-370 LVDTLISEDFRS
+370 LVETLISKDFRS
-382 EVAAVFQRAFLGIE
+382 EVAAVFQSAFQGIE

-406 KTGRKVEL
+406 KTGRKVEI

-461 VDCNC
+461 VDCNF
-466 EVIIWNKKAAAITDY
+466 EVIIWNEKAAAITDY

-491 FKFISEDYRDVVG
+491 FKFISEDYRDAVG
-504 KVLSKA
+504 KVLAKA

-525 KSGRRL
+525 KHGHRL
-531 DILLNATPKYDHFGN
+531 DILLNATPKYDHF
-546 ICGAVGIGQDITD
+546 
-559 RRAQEQEYTRLID
+559 
-572 TANAPIFG
+572 ANAPIFG
-580 VDENGCVNIWN
+580 VDANGCVNIWN
-591 RKAADTTQYSN
+591 RKAAETTQYSN

-608 NLVKN
+608 NLIKN
-613 FIPDDFQEAVWAVLS
+613 FIPEDFQEAVWTVLS
-628 QALEGQETAN
+628 LALEGKETAN
-638 FEFPLIT
+638 YEFPLIT
-645 KDGRRVEILLNATP
+645 KDARRLEILLNATP

-673 GQDITVRMAQE
+673 GQDITIRMAQE

-705 RVNIWNLKVAE
+705 LVNIWNMKVAE
-716 ITQFSSQEIMGKD
+716 ITQFSSEEVMGRD

-787 FDITERIAQEQEYI
+787 FGVMGIGQDITERIAQEQEYI

-951 QYTNAEVLGKD
+951 QYMNADVLGKD

-975 VRSVLEKAFK
+975 VRSVLEKAFEG
-985 DVETANFEF
+985 VETANFEF

-1014 NEQGEVMGMV
+1014 NEQGQVMGMV

-1041 RMIHSANA
+1041 RMIHTANA

-1079 GQDLVNNF
+1079 RQDLVNRF
-1087 VAEDHRDEVNFNL
+1087 VAEDYREDVMSNL
-1100 RKALDGKPTGNFD
+1100 HKALKGEPTGNFD

-1124 EILLNATPHIT
+1124 EILLNATPRYDELGQIFGVTGIGQDIT

-1162 RVNIWNK
+1162 HVNIWNK

-1262 EYTRLI
+1262 EY
-1268 DTQMLRSLAADI
+1268 M
-1280 MQYTNEDVLGKDLV
+1280 
-1294 VEFIS
+1294 
-1299 NEYKVPVRSVSRR
+1299 
-1312 LSKASKRQTSIPVI
+1312 
-1326 TKAGRRVEILLNATP
+1326 
-1341 RYNERGE
+1341 
-1348 VMDITERIAQ
+1348 
-1358 EEEYSRLIDTANAPI
+1358 
-1373 FGVDNNGRAADIM
+1373 
-1386 QYTNEDV
+1386 
-1393 WKAFEGVET
+1393 
-1402 ANFEFPLITR
+1402 
-1412 AGRRVEILLNAT
+1412 
-1424 RDTMSDITER
+1424 
-1434 IAQEQEHSRM
+1434 
-1444 IDTANAPIF
+1444 
-1453 GVDTDGRVNI
+1453 
-1463 WNRKAADIM
+1463 
-1472 QYTNEDVLGKNLVE
+1472 
-1486 QFISEEYR
+1486 
-1494 VAVRSV
+1494 
-1500 LEKAF
+1500 
-1505 EGVETA
+1505 
-1511 NFEFPLITRAGRRVE
+1511 
-1526 ILLNATPR
+1526 
-1534 YNERGEVM
+1534 
-1542 GMVGIG
+1542 
-1548 QDITERIAQEQEYS
+1548 
-1562 RLIDTANAPIFGAAH
+1562 
-1577 IMQYTNED
+1577 
-1585 VLDKDLVA
+1585 
-1593 EFISEEYKVPVRSV
+1593 
-1607 LRRRSKVWNGKLRVS
+1607 
-1622 AYYEGRI
+1622 
-1629 TERIAQEQEYTRLI
+1629 
-1643 DTANAPI
+1643 
-1650 FGVDINGHVNIWN
+1650 
-1663 RKAADIM
+1663 
-1670 QYTNEDVWF
+1670 
-1679 ISEEYKV
+1679 
-1686 PVRSVLEKAFEVL
+1686 
-1699 RLRISNLIERYP
+1699 
-1711 RYNERGEV
+1711 
-1719 MGMVGIGQDITERIA
+1719 
-1734 QEEEYSRLIDTAN
+1734 RLIDTAN

-1760 IWNRKA
+1760 IWNRKS
-1766 AHIMQYTN
+1766 AHIMQYTT
-1774 EDVLGKDLVAE
+1774 EDV
-1785 FISNE
+1785 F
-1790 YKVPVRSVLEKA
+1790 
-1802 FEGIETANFEFPL
+1802 
-1815 ITKAGRR
+1815 
-1822 VEILL
+1822 
-1827 NATPRYNERGEVMG
+1827 
-1841 MVGIG
+1841 
-1846 QDITERIAQEEEYS
+1846 
-1860 RLIDTANA
+1860 
-1868 PIFGVDNNGR
+1868 
-1878 VNIWNRK
+1878 
-1885 AADIMQYTNED
+1885 
-1896 VLGKDLVAEFISE
+1896 GKDLVAEFISE
-1909 EYKVPVRSVLEK
+1909 
-1921 AFEGVETANFE
+1921 
-1932 FPLITRAG
+1932 
-1940 RRVEILL
+1940 
-1947 NATPRY
+1947 
-1953 NERGEVMGM
+1953 
-1962 VGIGQDIT
+1962 
-1970 DRIAQEQEYTRL
+1970 
-1982 IDSANAPIFGVD
+1982 
-1994 VNGCVNIWNKKAAEI
+1994 
-2009 TQYTPNDVMGEN
+2009 
-2021 LVEKFITED
+2021 
-2030 YRDAVGLVLS
+2030 
-2040 KALDG
+2040 
-2045 VETANFEFPLMT
+2045 
-2057 KAGRRV
+2057 
-2063 EILLNA
+2063 
-2069 TSRFNEHGDVIGMVG
+2069 
-2084 IGQDITER
+2084 
-2092 IAQEQEYTRLIDTA
+2092 
-2106 NAPIFGVD
+2106 
-2114 INGRV
+2114 
-2119 NIWNRKAAETTQYM
+2119 
-2133 NAEVLGKDLVAE
+2133 
-2145 FISKEYKVPVRSVL
+2145 EYKVPVRSVL

-2214 QEQEYTRLIDTANA
+2214 QEQEHSRMIDTANA

-2244 KAADIM
+2244 KAAEIM

-2256 VLGKDLVAEFISNEY
+2256 VLGKDLVAEFISN
-2271 KVPVRSV
+2271 
-2278 LEKAFEAGRRVE
+2278 
-2290 ILLNATPRYNERG
+2290 
-2303 EVMGM
+2303 
-2308 VGIGQDIT
+2308 
-2316 ERIAQEQEY
+2316 
-2325 SRLIDTANARSSDV
+2325 
-2339 LGKDLVAEFISEEY
+2339 
-2353 KIPVRSVLE
+2353 
-2362 KAFEG
+2362 
-2367 VETANFEFP
+2367 
-2376 LITKAGRRV
+2376 
-2385 EILLNATPRYNEHG
+2385 
-2399 EVKGMV
+2399 
-2405 GIGQD
+2405 
-2410 ITERIAQEQEYS
+2410 
-2422 RLIDTANAPIFGV
+2422 
-2435 DINGHVNIWNRKAAG
+2435 
-2450 IMQYTNE
+2450 
-2457 DVLGKDLVAEFI
+2457 
-2469 SKEYKVPVRS
+2469 EYKVPVRS

-2632 PRYNERGEVM
+2632 PRYNEHGEVKGMVGIGQDITERITQEQEYSRLIDTANAPIFGVDINGRVDIWNRKAADIMQYTNEDVLGKDLVAEFISNEYKVPVRSVLEKAFEGVETANFEFPLITKAGRRVEILLNATPRYNERGEVMGMVGIGQDITERIAQEQEYTRLIDTANAPIFGVDANICINIFNRKAQQITNFSYDEVVGKKYVETFISPEHQAIVYDIMSRALEGNETASFEVPVITKTGRKVNILLNATARFDQHGQIVGVVGIGQDITDRIAQEQEYTRVIDSANAPIFGVDVNGCVNIWNKKAAEITQYTPNDVMGENLVEKFITEDYRDAVGLVLSKACEGTETANFEFPLMTKAGRRVEILLNATSRFNEIGEVMGVVGIGQDITERIAQEQEYTRLIDTANAPIFGVDINGRVNIWNRKAAEIMQYTTEDVLGKDLVAEFISREYKVPVRSVLEKAFEGVETANFEFPLITKAGRRVEILLNATPRYNEHGEVMGMVGIGQDITERIAQENEYTRLIDTANAPIFGVDINGHVNIWNRKAADIMQYTNEDVLGKDLVAEFISNEYKVPVRSVLEKAFEGVETANFEFPLITKAGRRVEILLNATPRYNERGEVM

-2662 RLIDTANAPIFGVDT
+2662 RLIDTANAPIFGVDINGHVNIWNRKSADIMQYT
-2677 NMRINIFNRKAQQI
+2677 NEDVLGKDLVAEFISNEYKVPVRSVLEKAFEGVETANFEFPLITKAGRRVEILLNATPRYNEHGEVKGMVGIGQDITERIAQEQEYSRLIDTANAPIFGVDADMRINIFNRKAEQT
-2691 TNFSSEEVV
+2691 TNFLSQEVV
-2700 GEMYVE
+2700 GENVG
-2706 TIISQEFKAVTYDI
+2706 TIISPEFKAMTHEI
-2720 MCKALQ
+2720 MCQALQ
-2726 GNETASFELALTTK
+2726 GNETASFELALKTK

-2754 FDQHGRIVGVVG
+2754 FDQHGQIVGVVG

-2827 FITEDYREAVALVFS
+2827 FITEDYRDAVGLVLS
-2842 KASEGTETANF
+2842 KACEGTETANF

-2916 INGAE
+2916 INGRVNIWNRKAAE
-2921 TTQYMNAEV
+2921 IMQYTTEDV

-2941 KEYKVPVRSVLE
+2941 REYKVPVRSVLE

-3003 ERIAQEQEYTRLIDT
+3003 ERIAQENEYTRLIDT

-3044 YTKRTYWFISN
+3044 YTNEDVLGKDLVAEFISN

-3060 VRSVFEKAF
+3060 VRSVLEKAF
-3069 EGMRPPTLSGRR
+3069 EGVETANFEFPLITKAGRR
-3081 VEILLNATPRT
+3081 VEILLNATPRYNERGEVMGMVGIGQDIT
-3092 MSAAHIMQYTNED
+3092 ERIAQEQEYSRLIDTANAPIFGVDINGHVNIWNRKAADIMQYTNED
-3105 VLGKDLVVEFI
+3105 VLGKDLVAEFI
-3116 SEEYKIPVRSV
+3116 SNEYKVPVRSV

-3185 QEYSRLIDT
+3185 HEYSRLIDT

-3274 LLNATPRYDLNGNI
+3274 LLNATPRYDLSGNI

-3319 FGIDNNGRINEW
+3319 FGIDTNGRINEW

-3355 VTPDCRQQVRQLLNQ
+3355 ITPECRQQVRQLLNQ
-3370 ALIAPD
+3370 ALIGIDVGEMELPMTT
-3376 DNKAGVFLL
+3376 KRGVFLL

-3487 ISTAPFQ
+3487 ITTAPFQ
-3494 MHDLLDYSIEIF
+3494 MHDLLEYSIEIF
-3506 KFKARERELKL
+3506 KFKARERGLKL
-3517 ELKCGD
+3517 ELKSGE
-3523 NVPKAVIGDVVR
+3523 NVPRAVIGDVVR

-3550 TNEGSITVACSVVHS
+3550 TNEGSITVACSVVNS
-3565 PELPSQFKKLLFQV
+3565 PDLPPQFRKLLFQV

-3665 FLDPSTA
+3665 FFDPS
-3672 LLSPNGAIRA
+3672 LPILSDGSTRT
-3682 GENGENASVRAEVPK
+3682 GENSETASVRVEVPT

-3742 TEFDLVFMD
+3742 TEFDLIFMD

-3761 ATNTIREFELKHNLP
+3761 ATATIREFEREFNLP

-3789 GDRQKCLDCGMDEFM
+3789 GDRKKCLDCGMDEFM

-3821 RIRYLGQHNAALGA
+3821 RIRYLGQQNAALGQIPGA
-3835 VVQVPGV
+3835 VGHAPAALQNGSKPVKSPVRIAMAP
-3842 VGQPV
+3842 PSAPTPMPSFENDLEDV
-3847 TLRNGPRPTAKSPM
+3847 TLMDA
-3861 RIPAPAPVST
+3861 AST

-3921 GPSVNNT
+3921 GPSVNNNVA
-3928 SRQTSTNDL
+3928 RQTSSNDL
-3937 PDVLR
+3937 PDLLR

-3949 ASSASPPEP
+3949 ASTASPPEA
-3958 ENSTETSTTLPYVKT
+3958 ENPTSETSATLPYIKA
-3973 PFIGVTNCPAQQGA
+3973 PFAGETIPAQTGQ
-3987 RSPLT
+3987 RSSLPT
-3992 NPTLWSHPP
+3992 NPTIWSHPP
-4001 FNTKDLPTERPQSW
+4001 FNKKDLPAGRLESW
-4015 PGVVPKK
+4015 SGLVPRK
-4022 KVSFHEELESSY
+4022 KVSFHEELDFESSH
-4034 PSRAGHSS
+4034 PSRGGHSS
-4042 IGSSMP
+4042 SSGSGMP

-4059 VEDDT
+4059 VEDE
-4064 PLATTTITLGESTIS
+4064 PPAVVSASQGEAAVS
-4079 HSIDP
+4079 HSMDP

-4094 VNYSLGVD
+4094 VNYSLGVE
-4102 QCGGHEELFLTLLEK
+4102 QCGGHEELFMTLLEK
-4117 FATTSEA
+4117 FSTTSEA
-4124 IMTRVIEA
+4124 IASRVVEA

-4138 VIARREAHSLKGS
+4138 VTARREAHSLKGS

-4171 EHLMAQQATGEGS
+4171 EHLMAQQANGEGS

-4196 VQLLRK
+4196 VKLLTK

-4215 EFKTKAGPSQ
+4215 EFNSHAGPSQ
-4225 VNSGQQPD
+4225 APTSQQTDNP
-4233 SEDKPTGPC
+4233 DKPTGPC

>member
-1 MAVPLAPNIAQKATS
+1 MGKHR
-16 IEIYSPQKRSDAGIS
+16 K
-31 LVPRTRHKGIS
+31 
-42 FEKGDWQYGEA
+42 
-53 QEARPQRAAGPS
+53 ARPQGDSAGP
-65 PAPPLD
+65 PPSVAARD
-71 NNVAETQQQ
+71 SNNAEEETE
-80 DVVVANKQ
+80 AAAHAKQ
-88 QKVASQ
+88 PPP
-94 SFGSQV
+94 SFGPHL

-112 PAVGVDVSGCVTRV
+112 PAVGVDLRGRVTVWNRRLEDITGFHAERV
-126 LGRPISDFVYGA
+126 LGRPITDFVYGA
-138 QRKSEIAAVVAACV
+138 QRKREIQSIVDGCLRA
-152 ADKRPVLELRV
+152 KRPVLELRV

-186 GTCVGVYGVGQ
+186 GACVGVYGVGQ

-236 ESMTGYASVDMLG
+236 ASMTGYASVDMVG
-249 EPLLPVVDKSFR
+249 EPLLPVVDESFR
-261 KIVSEKIE
+261 KIVSEKIN
-269 QALSGIPGADFE
+269 QALTGIAGADFE

-330 LIETANAPIFGV
+330 LIDTANAPIFGV

-352 AKAAQ
+352 TKAAQ
-357 ISEYAPEEVMGVD
+357 ISEYSPEEVMGVD
-370 LVDTLISEDFRS
+370 LVETLISKDFRS
-382 EVAAVFQRAFLGIE
+382 EVAAVFQSAFQGIE

-406 KTGRKVEL
+406 KTGRKVEI

-461 VDCNC
+461 VDCNF
-466 EVIIWNKKAAAITDY
+466 EVIIWNEKAAAITDY

-491 FKFISEDYRDVVG
+491 FKFISEDYRDAVG
-504 KVLSKA
+504 KVLAKA

-525 KSGRRL
+525 KHGHRL

-546 ICGAVGIGQDITD
+546 ISGAVGIGQDITD

-580 VDENGCVNIWN
+580 VDANGCVNIWN
-591 RKAADTTQYSN
+591 RKAAETTQYSN

-608 NLVKN
+608 NLIKN
-613 FIPDDFQEAVWAVLS
+613 FIPEDFQEAVWTVLS
-628 QALEGQETAN
+628 LALEGKETAN
-638 FEFPLIT
+638 YEFPLIT
-645 KDGRRVEILLNATP
+645 KDARRLEILLNATP

-673 GQDITVRMAQE
+673 GQDITIRMAQE

-705 RVNIWNLKVAE
+705 LVNIWNMKVAE
-716 ITQFSSQEIMGKD
+716 ITQFSSEEVMGRD

-787 FDITERIAQEQEYI
+787 FGVMGIGQDITERIAQEQEYI

-951 QYTNAEVLGKD
+951 QYMNADVLGKD

-975 VRSVLEKAFK
+975 VRSVLEKAFEG
-985 DVETANFEF
+985 VETANFEF

-1014 NEQGEVMGMV
+1014 NEQGQVMGMV

-1041 RMIHSANA
+1041 RMIHTANA

-1079 GQDLVNNF
+1079 RQDLVNRF
-1087 VAEDHRDEVNFNL
+1087 VAEDYREDVMSNL
-1100 RKALDGKPTGNFD
+1100 HKALKGEPTGNFD

-1124 EILLNATPHIT
+1124 EILLNATPRYDELGQIFGVTGIGQDIT

-1162 RVNIWNK
+1162 HVNIWNK

-1262 EYTRLI
+1262 EY
-1268 DTQMLRSLAADI
+1268 M
-1280 MQYTNEDVLGKDLV
+1280 
-1294 VEFIS
+1294 
-1299 NEYKVPVRSVSRR
+1299 
-1312 LSKASKRQTSIPVI
+1312 
-1326 TKAGRRVEILLNATP
+1326 
-1341 RYNERGE
+1341 
-1348 VMDITERIAQ
+1348 
-1358 EEEYSRLIDTANAPI
+1358 
-1373 FGVDNNGRAADIM
+1373 
-1386 QYTNEDV
+1386 
-1393 WKAFEGVET
+1393 
-1402 ANFEFPLITR
+1402 
-1412 AGRRVEILLNAT
+1412 
-1424 RDTMSDITER
+1424 
-1434 IAQEQEHSRM
+1434 
-1444 IDTANAPIF
+1444 
-1453 GVDTDGRVNI
+1453 
-1463 WNRKAADIM
+1463 
-1472 QYTNEDVLGKNLVE
+1472 
-1486 QFISEEYR
+1486 
-1494 VAVRSV
+1494 
-1500 LEKAF
+1500 
-1505 EGVETA
+1505 
-1511 NFEFPLITRAGRRVE
+1511 
-1526 ILLNATPR
+1526 
-1534 YNERGEVM
+1534 
-1542 GMVGIG
+1542 
-1548 QDITERIAQEQEYS
+1548 
-1562 RLIDTANAPIFGAAH
+1562 
-1577 IMQYTNED
+1577 
-1585 VLDKDLVA
+1585 
-1593 EFISEEYKVPVRSV
+1593 
-1607 LRRRSKVWNGKLRVS
+1607 
-1622 AYYEGRI
+1622 
-1629 TERIAQEQEYTRLI
+1629 
-1643 DTANAPI
+1643 
-1650 FGVDINGHVNIWN
+1650 
-1663 RKAADIM
+1663 
-1670 QYTNEDVWF
+1670 
-1679 ISEEYKV
+1679 
-1686 PVRSVLEKAFEVL
+1686 
-1699 RLRISNLIERYP
+1699 
-1711 RYNERGEV
+1711 
-1719 MGMVGIGQDITERIA
+1719 
-1734 QEEEYSRLIDTAN
+1734 RLIDTAN

-1760 IWNRKA
+1760 IWNRKS
-1766 AHIMQYTN
+1766 AHIMQYTT
-1774 EDVLGKDLVAE
+1774 EDV
-1785 FISNE
+1785 F
-1790 YKVPVRSVLEKA
+1790 
-1802 FEGIETANFEFPL
+1802 
-1815 ITKAGRR
+1815 
-1822 VEILL
+1822 
-1827 NATPRYNERGEVMG
+1827 
-1841 MVGIG
+1841 
-1846 QDITERIAQEEEYS
+1846 
-1860 RLIDTANA
+1860 
-1868 PIFGVDNNGR
+1868 
-1878 VNIWNRK
+1878 
-1885 AADIMQYTNED
+1885 
-1896 VLGKDLVAEFISE
+1896 GKDLVAEFISE
-1909 EYKVPVRSVLEK
+1909 
-1921 AFEGVETANFE
+1921 
-1932 FPLITRAG
+1932 
-1940 RRVEILL
+1940 
-1947 NATPRY
+1947 
-1953 NERGEVMGM
+1953 
-1962 VGIGQDIT
+1962 
-1970 DRIAQEQEYTRL
+1970 
-1982 IDSANAPIFGVD
+1982 
-1994 VNGCVNIWNKKAAEI
+1994 
-2009 TQYTPNDVMGEN
+2009 
-2021 LVEKFITED
+2021 
-2030 YRDAVGLVLS
+2030 
-2040 KALDG
+2040 
-2045 VETANFEFPLMT
+2045 
-2057 KAGRRV
+2057 
-2063 EILLNA
+2063 
-2069 TSRFNEHGDVIGMVG
+2069 
-2084 IGQDITER
+2084 
-2092 IAQEQEYTRLIDTA
+2092 
-2106 NAPIFGVD
+2106 
-2114 INGRV
+2114 
-2119 NIWNRKAAETTQYM
+2119 
-2133 NAEVLGKDLVAE
+2133 
-2145 FISKEYKVPVRSVL
+2145 EYKVPVRSVL

-2214 QEQEYTRLIDTANA
+2214 QEQEHSRMIDTANA

-2244 KAADIM
+2244 KAAEIM

-2256 VLGKDLVAEFISNEY
+2256 VLGKDLVAEFISN
-2271 KVPVRSV
+2271 
-2278 LEKAFEAGRRVE
+2278 
-2290 ILLNATPRYNERG
+2290 
-2303 EVMGM
+2303 
-2308 VGIGQDIT
+2308 
-2316 ERIAQEQEY
+2316 
-2325 SRLIDTANARSSDV
+2325 
-2339 LGKDLVAEFISEEY
+2339 
-2353 KIPVRSVLE
+2353 
-2362 KAFEG
+2362 
-2367 VETANFEFP
+2367 
-2376 LITKAGRRV
+2376 
-2385 EILLNATPRYNEHG
+2385 
-2399 EVKGMV
+2399 
-2405 GIGQD
+2405 
-2410 ITERIAQEQEYS
+2410 
-2422 RLIDTANAPIFGV
+2422 
-2435 DINGHVNIWNRKAAG
+2435 
-2450 IMQYTNE
+2450 
-2457 DVLGKDLVAEFI
+2457 
-2469 SKEYKVPVRS
+2469 EYKVPVRS

-2632 PRYNERGEVM
+2632 PRYNEHGEVKGMVGIGQDITERITQEQEYSRLIDTANAPIFGVDINGRVDIWNRKAADIMQYTNEDVLGKDLVAEFISNEYKVPVRSVLEKAFEGVETANFEFPLITKAGRRVEILLNATPRYNERGEVM

-2655 AQEQEYS
+2655 AQEQEYT
-2662 RLIDTANAPIFGVDT
+2662 RLIDTANAPIFGVDA
-2677 NMRINIFNRKAQQI
+2677 NICINIFNRKAQQI
-2691 TNFSSEEVV
+2691 TNFSYDEVV
-2700 GEMYVE
+2700 GKKYVE
-2706 TIISQEFKAVTYDI
+2706 TFISPEHQAIVYDI
-2720 MCKALQ
+2720 MSRALE
-2726 GNETASFELALTTK
+2726 GNETASFEVPVITK

-2754 FDQHGRIVGVVG
+2754 FDQHGQIVGVVG

-2775 AQEQEYTRLIDSA
+2775 AQEQEYTRVIDSA

-2827 FITEDYREAVALVFS
+2827 FITEDYRDAVGLVLS
-2842 KASEGTETANF
+2842 KACEGTETANF

-2916 INGAE
+2916 INGRVNIWNRKAAE
-2921 TTQYMNAEV
+2921 IMQYTTEDV

-2941 KEYKVPVRSVLE
+2941 REYKVPVRSVLE

-3003 ERIAQEQEYTRLIDT
+3003 ERIAQENEYTRLIDT

-3044 YTKRTYWFISN
+3044 YTNEDVLGKDLVAEFISN

-3060 VRSVFEKAF
+3060 VRSVLEKAF
-3069 EGMRPPTLSGRR
+3069 EGVETANFEFPLITKAGRR
-3081 VEILLNATPRT
+3081 VEILLNATPRYNERGEVMGMVGIGQDIT
-3092 MSAAHIMQYTNED
+3092 ERIAQEQEYSRLIDTANAPIFGVDINGHVNIWNRKSADIMQYTNED
-3105 VLGKDLVVEFI
+3105 VLGKDLVAEFI
-3116 SEEYKIPVRSV
+3116 SNEYKVPVRSV

-3274 LLNATPRYDLNGNI
+3274 LLNATPRYDLSGNI

-3319 FGIDNNGRINEW
+3319 FGIDTNGRINEW

-3355 VTPDCRQQVRQLLNQ
+3355 ITPECRQQVRQLLNQ
-3370 ALIAPD
+3370 ALIGIDVGEMELPMTT
-3376 DNKAGVFLL
+3376 KRGVFLL

-3487 ISTAPFQ
+3487 ITTAPFQ
-3494 MHDLLDYSIEIF
+3494 MHDLLEYSIEIF
-3506 KFKARERELKL
+3506 KFKARERGLKL
-3517 ELKCGD
+3517 ELKSGE
-3523 NVPKAVIGDVVR
+3523 NVPRAVIGDVVR

-3550 TNEGSITVACSVVHS
+3550 TNEGSITVACSVVNS
-3565 PELPSQFKKLLFQV
+3565 PDLPPQFRKLLFQV

-3665 FLDPSTA
+3665 FFDPS
-3672 LLSPNGAIRA
+3672 LPILSDGSTRT
-3682 GENGENASVRAEVPK
+3682 GENSETASVRVEVPT

-3742 TEFDLVFMD
+3742 TEFDLIFMD

-3761 ATNTIREFELKHNLP
+3761 ATATIREFEREFNLP

-3789 GDRQKCLDCGMDEFM
+3789 GDRKKCLDCGMDEFM

-3821 RIRYLGQHNAALGA
+3821 RIRYLGQQNAALGQIPGA
-3835 VVQVPGV
+3835 VGHAPAALQNGSKPVKSPVRIAMAP
-3842 VGQPV
+3842 PSAPTPMPSFENDLEDV
-3847 TLRNGPRPTAKSPM
+3847 TLMDA
-3861 RIPAPAPVST
+3861 AST

-3921 GPSVNNT
+3921 GPSVNNNVA
-3928 SRQTSTNDL
+3928 RQTSSNDL
-3937 PDVLR
+3937 PDLLR

-3949 ASSASPPEP
+3949 ASTASPPEA
-3958 ENSTETSTTLPYVKT
+3958 ENPTSETSATLPYIKA
-3973 PFIGVTNCPAQQGA
+3973 PFAGETIPAQTGQ
-3987 RSPLT
+3987 RSSLPT
-3992 NPTLWSHPP
+3992 NPTIWSHPP
-4001 FNTKDLPTERPQSW
+4001 FNKKDLPAGRLESW
-4015 PGVVPKK
+4015 SGLVPRK
-4022 KVSFHEELESSY
+4022 KVSFHEELDFESSH
-4034 PSRAGHSS
+4034 PSRGGHSS
-4042 IGSSMP
+4042 SSGSGMP

-4059 VEDDT
+4059 VEDE
-4064 PLATTTITLGESTIS
+4064 PPAVVSASQGEAAVS
-4079 HSIDP
+4079 HSMDP

-4094 VNYSLGVD
+4094 VNYSLGVE
-4102 QCGGHEELFLTLLEK
+4102 QCGGHEELFMTLLEK
-4117 FATTSEA
+4117 FSTTSEA
-4124 IMTRVIEA
+4124 IASRVVEA

-4138 VIARREAHSLKGS
+4138 VTARREAHSLKGS

-4171 EHLMAQQATGEGS
+4171 EHLMAQQANGEGS

-4196 VQLLRK
+4196 VKLLTK

-4215 EFKTKAGPSQ
+4215 EFNSHAGPSQ
-4225 VNSGQQPD
+4225 APTSQQTDNP
-4233 SEDKPTGPC
+4233 DKPTGPC

>member
-1 MAVPLAPNIAQKATS
+1 
-16 IEIYSPQKRSDAGIS
+16 
-31 LVPRTRHKGIS
+31 
-42 FEKGDWQYGEA
+42 
-53 QEARPQRAAGPS
+53 
-65 PAPPLD
+65 
-71 NNVAETQQQ
+71 
-80 DVVVANKQ
+80 
-88 QKVASQ
+88 
-94 SFGSQV
+94 
-100 EALAQLLLDANA
+100 
-112 PAVGVDVSGCVTRV
+112 
-126 LGRPISDFVYGA
+126 
-138 QRKSEIAAVVAACV
+138 
-152 ADKRPVLELRV
+152 
-163 PLLTTT
+163 
-169 GRNAEVLTN
+169 

-249 EPLLPVVDKSFR
+249 EPLLPVVDESFR

-269 QALSGIPGADFE
+269 QALSGIAGADFE

-323 KEMEYRK
+323 KEMEYKK

-357 ISEYAPEEVMGVD
+357 ISEYAPDEVMGVD

-382 EVAAVFQRAFLGIE
+382 EVAAVFQRAFQGIE

-608 NLVKN
+608 NLVEN
-613 FIPDDFQEAVWAVLS
+613 FIPDDFQEAVWTVLS
-628 QALEGQETAN
+628 EALKGQETAN

-762 LITKTGRRVEIL
+762 IITKTGRRVEIL

-787 FDITERIAQEQEYI
+787 FGVMGIGQDITERIAQEQEYI

-851 YQEAVSNVLSEA
+851 YQDAVRNVLSEA

-975 VRSVLEKAFK
+975 VRSVLEKAFQ

-1014 NEQGEVMGMV
+1014 NEQGQVMGMV

-1079 GQDLVNNF
+1079 GQDLVNRF

-1100 RKALDGKPTGNFD
+1100 RKALEGKPTGNFD

-1124 EILLNATPHIT
+1124 EILLNATPRYDELGQIFGVTGIGQDIT

-1149 TANAPIFGVDSEG
+1149 TANAPIFGVNSEG

-1169 KAAEIMQYTTDA
+1169 KAASIMQYTTDA

-1268 DTQMLRSLAADI
+1268 DTANAPIFGVDINGRVNIWNRKAADI

-1294 VEFIS
+1294 AEFIS
-1299 NEYKVPVRSVSRR
+1299 EEYKVPVRSV
-1312 LSKASKRQTSIPVI
+1312 LEKAFEGIETANFEFPLI

-1348 VMDITERIAQ
+1348 VMGMVGIGQDITERIAQ

-1373 FGVDNNGRAADIM
+1373 FGVDINGR
-1386 QYTNEDV
+1386 
-1393 WKAFEGVET
+1393 AFEGVET

-1424 RDTMSDITER
+1424 PRYNERGEVMGMVGIGQDITDR

-1562 RLIDTANAPIFGAAH
+1562 RLIDTANAPIFGVDINGRVNIWNRKAAH

-1607 LRRRSKVWNGKLRVS
+1607 LEKAFEGVETANFEFPLITKAGRRVEILLNATPRYNEHGEVMGMV
-1622 AYYEGRI
+1622 GIGQDI

-1650 FGVDINGHVNIWN
+1650 FGVDINGH
-1663 RKAADIM
+1663 
-1670 QYTNEDVWF
+1670 
-1679 ISEEYKV
+1679 
-1686 PVRSVLEKAFEVL
+1686 
-1699 RLRISNLIERYP
+1699 
-1711 RYNERGEV
+1711 
-1719 MGMVGIGQDITERIA
+1719 
-1734 QEEEYSRLIDTAN
+1734 
-1747 APIFGVDINGRVN
+1747 VN

-1868 PIFGVDNNGR
+1868 PIFGVDINGR

-1896 VLGKDLVAEFISE
+1896 VLGKDLVAEFISK

-2030 YRDAVGLVLS
+2030 YRKAVGLVLS

-2069 TSRFNEHGDVIGMVG
+2069 TSRFNEHGEVIGMVG

-2119 NIWNRKAAETTQYM
+2119 NIWNRKAAETTQYT

-2250 QYTNED
+2250 QYSNED
-2256 VLGKDLVAEFISNEY
+2256 VLGKDLVVEFISNEY

-2278 LEKAFEAGRRVE
+2278 LEKAFEGIETANFEFPLITKAGRRVE

-2325 SRLIDTANARSSDV
+2325 SRLIDTANAPIFGVDINGHVNIWNRKAAHIMQYTNEDV
-2339 LGKDLVAEFISEEY
+2339 LGKDLVAEFISNEY
-2353 KIPVRSVLE
+2353 KVPVRSVLE

-2435 DINGHVNIWNRKAAG
+2435 DINGHVNIWNRKAAD

-2484 FEGVETANF
+2484 FEGIETANF

-2535 AQEQEYSR
+2535 AQEEEYSR

-2557 NGHVNIWNRKAADI
+2557 NGCVNIWNRKAADI

-2584 VAEFISNEYKVP
+2584 VAEFISKEYKEP

-2632 PRYNERGEVM
+2632 PRYNERGDVM

-2691 TNFSSEEVV
+2691 TNFSSEELV

-2754 FDQHGRIVGVVG
+2754 FDQHGQIVGVVG

-2827 FITEDYREAVALVFS
+2827 FITEDYREAVGLVFS
-2842 KASEGTETANF
+2842 KACEGTETANF

-2916 INGAE
+2916 INGRVNIWNRKAAE
-2921 TTQYMNAEV
+2921 TTQYTNAEV

-2941 KEYKVPVRSVLE
+2941 NEYKMPVRSVLE

-2958 VETANF
+2958 IETANF

-3032 NIWNRKAADIMQ
+3032 NIWNRKAA
-3044 YTKRTYWFISN
+3044 
-3055 EYKVP
+3055 
-3060 VRSVFEKAF
+3060 
-3069 EGMRPPTLSGRR
+3069 
-3081 VEILLNATPRT
+3081 
-3092 MSAAHIMQYTNED
+3092 HIMQYTNED
-3105 VLGKDLVVEFI
+3105 VLGKDLVAEFI
-3116 SEEYKIPVRSV
+3116 SEEYKVPVRSV

-3343 SSVLGLSLVHTF
+3343 SNVLGLSLVHTF

-3370 ALIAPD
+3370 ALIGIDVGEMELPMTT
-3376 DNKAGVFLL
+3376 KRGVFLL

-3506 KFKARERELKL
+3506 KFKAKERGLKL

-3565 PELPSQFKKLLFQV
+3565 PELPPQFKKLLFQV

-3672 LLSPNGAIRA
+3672 LLSPNGGVRA
-3682 GENGENASVRAEVPK
+3682 GENGENSTVRAEVPK

-3761 ATNTIREFELKHNLP
+3761 ATNAIREFEQKHNLS

-3835 VVQVPGV
+3835 VPGV
-3842 VGQPV
+3842 VGQPL

-3861 RIPAPAPVST
+3861 RIPAPAPGALTPMPSFENDLEDVTLMDAAST

-3921 GPSVNNT
+3921 GPSVNNIA
-3928 SRQTSTNDL
+3928 RQTSTNDL

-3949 ASSASPPEP
+3949 ASTATPAEREKP
-3958 ENSTETSTTLPYVKT
+3958 TETSTTLPYVKT
-3973 PFIGVTNCPAQQGA
+3973 PFIGVMNSPAQHGA
-3987 RSPLT
+3987 RSPLS

-4001 FNTKDLPTERPQSW
+4001 FNTKDLPSERPHAWS
-4015 PGVVPKK
+4015 GLAPKK
-4022 KVSFHEELESSY
+4022 KVSFHEELEASH
-4034 PSRAGHSS
+4034 PSRTGHSS

-4048 SVLERMETGSS
+4048 SVLEHMETGSS
-4059 VEDDT
+4059 MEDDAAVT
-4064 PLATTTITLGESTIS
+4064 ATITPAQGALAVS

-4102 QCGGHEELFLTLLEK
+4102 QCGGQEGLLLTLLEK

-4124 IMTRVIEA
+4124 ITTRVVEA

-4138 VIARREAHSLKGS
+4138 VTARREAHSLKGS

-4196 VQLLRK
+4196 VRLLRT

-4215 EFKTKAGPSQ
+4215 EFKNQAGPSQ
-4225 VNSGQQPD
+4225 VTPGQLPYD
-4233 SEDKPTGPC
+4233 EDKPTGPC
-4242 CVM
+4242 LVM

>member
-1 MAVPLAPNIAQKATS
+1 MGK
-16 IEIYSPQKRSDAGIS
+16 
-31 LVPRTRHKGIS
+31 HK
-42 FEKGDWQYGEA
+42 KP
-53 QEARPQRAAGPS
+53 RPQRAAGPS
-65 PAPPLD
+65 PVPPLD

-112 PAVGVDVSGCVTRV
+112 PAVGVDVSGCVTVWNKRLADITGFRAERV

-138 QRKSEIAAVVAACV
+138 QRKSEITAVVAACV

-787 FDITERIAQEQEYI
+787 F
-801 RLIDTANAPIFGVDS
+801 GV
-816 EGRVNIW
+816 
-823 NKKAAEIM
+823 M
-831 QYTTDAVM
+831 
-839 GEKLVEK
+839 
-846 YITKD
+846 
-851 YQEAVSNVLSEA
+851 
-863 LNGVETANFE
+863 
-873 FPLITK
+873 
-879 AGRRVE
+879 
-885 ILLNA
+885 
-890 TPRYNEHGAVI
+890 
-901 GMVGIGQDITDR
+901 GIGQD
-913 IAQEQEY
+913 
-920 MRLIDTANA
+920 
-929 PIFGVDINGRV
+929 
-940 NIWNRKAAETT
+940 
-951 QYTNAEVLGKD
+951 
-962 LVAEFISEEYKVP
+962 
-975 VRSVLEKAFK
+975 
-985 DVETANFEF
+985 
-994 PLITKAGRRVEIL
+994 
-1007 LNATPRY
+1007 
-1014 NEQGEVMGMV
+1014 
-1024 GIGQDITVR
+1024 
-1033 MAQEKEKN
+1033 
-1041 RMIHSANA
+1041 
-1049 PIFGVDQDGLVNI
+1049 
-1062 WNLKVAEITQF
+1062 
-1073 SSEEVM
+1073 
-1079 GQDLVNNF
+1079 
-1087 VAEDHRDEVNFNL
+1087 
-1100 RKALDGKPTGNFD
+1100 
-1113 FPLITKTGRRV
+1113 
-1124 EILLNATPHIT
+1124 IT

-1268 DTQMLRSLAADI
+1268 DTANAPIFGVDINGRVNIWNRKAADI

-1299 NEYKVPVRSVSRR
+1299 NEYKVPVRSV
-1312 LSKASKRQTSIPVI
+1312 LEKAFEGIETANFEFPLI

-1348 VMDITERIAQ
+1348 VMGMVGIGQDITERIAQ

-1373 FGVDNNGRAADIM
+1373 FGVDNNGRVNIWNRKAADIM

-1393 WKAFEGVET
+1393 LGKDLVAEFISNEYKVPVRSVLEKAFEGVET

-1424 RDTMSDITER
+1424 PRYNERGEVMGMVGIGQDITER

-1562 RLIDTANAPIFGAAH
+1562 RLIDTANAPIFG
-1577 IMQYTNED
+1577 
-1585 VLDKDLVA
+1585 
-1593 EFISEEYKVPVRSV
+1593 
-1607 LRRRSKVWNGKLRVS
+1607 
-1622 AYYEGRI
+1622 
-1629 TERIAQEQEYTRLI
+1629 
-1643 DTANAPI
+1643 
-1650 FGVDINGHVNIWN
+1650 
-1663 RKAADIM
+1663 
-1670 QYTNEDVWF
+1670 
-1679 ISEEYKV
+1679 
-1686 PVRSVLEKAFEVL
+1686 
-1699 RLRISNLIERYP
+1699 
-1711 RYNERGEV
+1711 
-1719 MGMVGIGQDITERIA
+1719 
-1734 QEEEYSRLIDTAN
+1734 
-1747 APIFGVDINGRVN
+1747 VDINGRVN

-1802 FEGIETANFEFPL
+1802 FEGI
-1815 ITKAGRR
+1815 
-1822 VEILL
+1822 
-1827 NATPRYNERGEVMG
+1827 
-1841 MVGIG
+1841 
-1846 QDITERIAQEEEYS
+1846 
-1860 RLIDTANA
+1860 
-1868 PIFGVDNNGR
+1868 
-1878 VNIWNRK
+1878 
-1885 AADIMQYTNED
+1885 
-1896 VLGKDLVAEFISE
+1896 
-1909 EYKVPVRSVLEK
+1909 
-1921 AFEGVETANFE
+1921 
-1932 FPLITRAG
+1932 
-1940 RRVEILL
+1940 
-1947 NATPRY
+1947 
-1953 NERGEVMGM
+1953 
-1962 VGIGQDIT
+1962 
-1970 DRIAQEQEYTRL
+1970 
-1982 IDSANAPIFGVD
+1982 
-1994 VNGCVNIWNKKAAEI
+1994 
-2009 TQYTPNDVMGEN
+2009 
-2021 LVEKFITED
+2021 
-2030 YRDAVGLVLS
+2030 
-2040 KALDG
+2040 
-2045 VETANFEFPLMT
+2045 
-2057 KAGRRV
+2057 
-2063 EILLNA
+2063 
-2069 TSRFNEHGDVIGMVG
+2069 
-2084 IGQDITER
+2084 
-2092 IAQEQEYTRLIDTA
+2092 
-2106 NAPIFGVD
+2106 
-2114 INGRV
+2114 
-2119 NIWNRKAAETTQYM
+2119 
-2133 NAEVLGKDLVAE
+2133 
-2145 FISKEYKVPVRSVL
+2145 
-2159 EKAFEGV
+2159 
-2166 ETANF
+2166 
-2171 EFPLITKA
+2171 
-2179 GRRVEILLNATPRYN
+2179 
-2194 EHGEVMGM
+2194 
-2202 VGIGQDITERIA
+2202 
-2214 QEQEYTRLIDTANA
+2214 
-2228 PIFGVDIN
+2228 
-2236 GHVNIWNR
+2236 
-2244 KAADIM
+2244 
-2250 QYTNED
+2250 
-2256 VLGKDLVAEFISNEY
+2256 
-2271 KVPVRSV
+2271 
-2278 LEKAFEAGRRVE
+2278 
-2290 ILLNATPRYNERG
+2290 
-2303 EVMGM
+2303 
-2308 VGIGQDIT
+2308 
-2316 ERIAQEQEY
+2316 
-2325 SRLIDTANARSSDV
+2325 
-2339 LGKDLVAEFISEEY
+2339 
-2353 KIPVRSVLE
+2353 
-2362 KAFEG
+2362 
-2367 VETANFEFP
+2367 ETANFEFP

-2535 AQEQEYSR
+2535 AQEEEYSR
-2543 LIDTANAPIFGVDI
+2543 LIDTANAPIFGVDN
-2557 NGHVNIWNRKAADI
+2557 NGRVNIWNRKAADI

-2617 ITKAGRRVEILLNAT
+2617 ITRAGRRVEILLNAT

-2642 GMVGIGQDITERI
+2642 GM
-2655 AQEQEYS
+2655 
-2662 RLIDTANAPIFGVDT
+2662 
-2677 NMRINIFNRKAQQI
+2677 
-2691 TNFSSEEVV
+2691 
-2700 GEMYVE
+2700 
-2706 TIISQEFKAVTYDI
+2706 
-2720 MCKALQ
+2720 
-2726 GNETASFELALTTK
+2726 
-2740 TGRKVNILLNATAR
+2740 
-2754 FDQHGRIVGVVG
+2754 VG

-2827 FITEDYREAVALVFS
+2827 FITEDYRDAVGLVLS
-2842 KASEGTETANF
+2842 KALDGVETANF

-2870 ATSRFNEI
+2870 ATSR
-2878 GEVMGVVGIGQD
+2878 
-2890 ITERIAQEQ
+2890 
-2899 EYTRLIDTANAP
+2899 
-2911 IFGVD
+2911 
-2916 INGAE
+2916 
-2921 TTQYMNAEV
+2921 
-2930 LGKDLVAEFIS
+2930 S
-2941 KEYKVPVRSVLE
+2941 
-2953 KAFEG
+2953 
-2958 VETANF
+2958 
-2964 EFPLITKAG
+2964 
-2973 RRVEILLNATPRYNE
+2973 
-2988 HGEVM
+2988 
-2993 GMVGIGQDIT
+2993 
-3003 ERIAQEQEYTRLIDT
+3003 
-3018 ANAPIFGVDINGHV
+3018 
-3032 NIWNRKAADIMQ
+3032 
-3044 YTKRTYWFISN
+3044 
-3055 EYKVP
+3055 
-3060 VRSVFEKAF
+3060 
-3069 EGMRPPTLSGRR
+3069 
-3081 VEILLNATPRT
+3081 
-3092 MSAAHIMQYTNED
+3092 
-3105 VLGKDLVVEFI
+3105 
-3116 SEEYKIPVRSV
+3116 
-3127 LEKAFEG
+3127 
-3134 VETANFEFPLITKA
+3134 
-3148 GRRVEILL
+3148 
-3156 NATPRYNEHG
+3156 
-3166 EVKGMVGIGQ
+3166 
-3176 DITERIAQE
+3176 
-3185 QEYSRLIDT
+3185 
-3194 ANAPIFGVDA
+3194 
-3204 NMCVNIWNRK
+3204 
-3214 AAQITNYSIG
+3214 
-3224 EVMGENLVETFIS
+3224 
-3237 PEFRPIVAEV
+3237 
-3247 LSQALTGVETANFE
+3247 
-3261 FPLIT
+3261 
-3266 RPGTRIEI
+3266 
-3274 LLNATPRYDLNGNI
+3274 
-3288 VGVVGIGQDITDR
+3288 
-3301 IAQEHEYFRLID
+3301 
-3313 TANAPI
+3313 
-3319 FGIDNNGRINEW
+3319 
-3331 NQKIEE
+3331 
-3337 ITGYHK
+3337 
-3343 SSVLGLSLVHTF
+3343 
-3355 VTPDCRQQVRQLLNQ
+3355 
-3370 ALIAPD
+3370 
-3376 DNKAGVFLL
+3376 
-3385 LLVNASSKKDMHGN
+3385 
-3399 IRGVIGVGQDYTA
+3399 
-3412 RKHMEAAKV
+3412 
-3421 NFLASFSHE
+3421 
-3430 LRTPLNGVLGML
+3430 
-3442 ELLKEQPLD
+3442 
-3451 KSIERYVHMAYVSG
+3451 
-3465 SLLLN
+3465 
-3470 LINDILDLSKIE
+3470 
-3482 AGHLE
+3482 
-3487 ISTAPFQ
+3487 
-3494 MHDLLDYSIEIF
+3494 
-3506 KFKARERELKL
+3506 
-3517 ELKCGD
+3517 
-3523 NVPKAVIGDVVR
+3523 
-3535 LRQVLLNLLSNAIKF
+3535 
-3550 TNEGSITVACSVVHS
+3550 
-3565 PELPSQFKKLLFQV
+3565 
-3579 IDTGIGM
+3579 
-3586 DAEEKM
+3586 
-3592 RLFSLFTKLERTRQ
+3592 
-3606 NNPTGSGL
+3606 
-3614 GLAICKQLA
+3614 
-3623 ELMDGSIDVDSELG
+3623 
-3637 VGSNFFFTVVVRLID
+3637 
-3652 EVDPKHAYYSSED
+3652 
-3665 FLDPSTA
+3665 
-3672 LLSPNGAIRA
+3672 
-3682 GENGENASVRAEVPK
+3682 
-3697 QARILVVEDNEFN
+3697 
-3710 WEVVK
+3710 
-3715 CFLQQ
+3715 
-3720 DDHLLQWEVNG
+3720 
-3731 RDAVKAYSENH
+3731 
-3742 TEFDLVFMD
+3742 
-3751 CEMPIMDGYT
+3751 
-3761 ATNTIREFELKHNLP
+3761 
-3776 RIPILGLTAYAMS
+3776 
-3789 GDRQKCLDCGMDEFM
+3789 
-3804 VKPIS
+3804 
-3809 KLSLR
+3809 
-3814 KAIRQWM
+3814 
-3821 RIRYLGQHNAALGA
+3821 
-3835 VVQVPGV
+3835 
-3842 VGQPV
+3842 
-3847 TLRNGPRPTAKSPM
+3847 
-3861 RIPAPAPVST
+3861 
-3871 ARLAPASRHM
+3871 
-3881 QQLDLAQAISN
+3881 
-3892 LELDDPMSIG
+3892 
-3902 LQSGR
+3902 
-3907 AVRTATPTTSIFSL
+3907 
-3921 GPSVNNT
+3921 
-3928 SRQTSTNDL
+3928 
-3937 PDVLR
+3937 
-3942 LSRNTSG
+3942 
-3949 ASSASPPEP
+3949 
-3958 ENSTETSTTLPYVKT
+3958 
-3973 PFIGVTNCPAQQGA
+3973 
-3987 RSPLT
+3987 
-3992 NPTLWSHPP
+3992 
-4001 FNTKDLPTERPQSW
+4001 
-4015 PGVVPKK
+4015 
-4022 KVSFHEELESSY
+4022 
-4034 PSRAGHSS
+4034 
-4042 IGSSMP
+4042 
-4048 SVLERMETGSS
+4048 
-4059 VEDDT
+4059 
-4064 PLATTTITLGESTIS
+4064 
-4079 HSIDP
+4079 
-4084 MSIEIPEGDP
+4084 
-4094 VNYSLGVD
+4094 
-4102 QCGGHEELFLTLLEK
+4102 
-4117 FATTSEA
+4117 
-4124 IMTRVIEA
+4124 
-4132 HERNDF
+4132 
-4138 VIARREAHSLKGS
+4138 
-4151 SAYVAALRVSKCAF
+4151 
-4165 RVQVAY
+4165 
-4171 EHLMAQQATGEGS
+4171 
-4184 DTLAAKQIVDDS
+4184 TLA
-4196 VQLLRK
+4196 
-4202 EQRLLR
+4202 
-4208 GYLRRNF
+4208 
-4215 EFKTKAGPSQ
+4215 
-4225 VNSGQQPD
+4225 
-4233 SEDKPTGPC
+4233 
-4242 CVM
+4242 

>member
-1 MAVPLAPNIAQKATS
+1 MGKHR
-16 IEIYSPQKRSDAGIS
+16 K
-31 LVPRTRHKGIS
+31 
-42 FEKGDWQYGEA
+42 
-53 QEARPQRAAGPS
+53 ARPQGADAGP
-65 PAPPLD
+65 PPPVAARD
-71 NNVAETQQQ
+71 SNNAEEETDSVAH
-80 DVVVANKQ
+80 AKQ
-88 QKVASQ
+88 PPP
-94 SFGSQV
+94 SFGPHL
-100 EALAQLLLDANA
+100 EALAQVLLDANA
-112 PAVGVDVSGCVTRV
+112 PAVGVDLRGRVTVWNRRLEDITGFHAERV
-126 LGRPISDFVYGA
+126 LGRPITDFVYGA
-138 QRKSEIAAVVAACV
+138 QRKREIQSIVDGCLRA
-152 ADKRPVLELRV
+152 KRPVLELRV

-186 GTCVGVYGVGQ
+186 GACVGVYGVGQ

-236 ESMTGYASVDMLG
+236 ASMTGYTSVDMVG
-249 EPLLPVVDKSFR
+249 EPLLPVVDRSFR
-261 KIVSEKIE
+261 KIVSEKID
-269 QALSGIPGADFE
+269 QALSGIAGADFE

-330 LIETANAPIFGV
+330 LIDTANAPIFGV

-352 AKAAQ
+352 TKAAQ
-357 ISEYAPEEVMGVD
+357 ISEYSPEEVMGVD
-370 LVDTLISEDFRS
+370 LVETLISKDFRS
-382 EVAAVFQRAFLGIE
+382 EVAAVFQSAFQGIE

-406 KTGRKVEL
+406 KTGRKVEI

-461 VDCNC
+461 VDCNF
-466 EVIIWNKKAAAITDY
+466 EVIIWNEKAAAITDY

-491 FKFISEDYRDVVG
+491 FKFISEDYRDAVG

-525 KSGRRL
+525 KHGHRL

-546 ICGAVGIGQDITD
+546 ISGAVGIGQDITD

-580 VDENGCVNIWN
+580 VDANGCVNIWN
-591 RKAADTTQYSN
+591 RKAAETTQYSN

-608 NLVKN
+608 NLINN
-613 FIPDDFQEAVWAVLS
+613 FIPEDFQEAVWTVLS
-628 QALEGQETAN
+628 LALEGKETAN
-638 FEFPLIT
+638 YEFPLIT
-645 KDGRRVEILLNATP
+645 KDARRLEILLNATP

-673 GQDITVRMAQE
+673 GQDITIRMAQE

-705 RVNIWNLKVAE
+705 LVNIWNMKVAE
-716 ITQFSSQEIMGKD
+716 ITQFSSEEVMGRD

-787 FDITERIAQEQEYI
+787 FGVMGIGQDITERIAQEQEYI

-951 QYTNAEVLGKD
+951 QYMNADVLGKD

-975 VRSVLEKAFK
+975 VRSVLEKAFEG
-985 DVETANFEF
+985 VETANFEF

-1014 NEQGEVMGMV
+1014 NEQGQVMGMV

-1041 RMIHSANA
+1041 RMIHTANA

-1079 GQDLVNNF
+1079 GQDLVNRF
-1087 VAEDHRDEVNFNL
+1087 VAEDYREDVMSNL
-1100 RKALDGKPTGNFD
+1100 HKALKGEPTGNFD

-1124 EILLNATPHIT
+1124 EILLNATPRYDELGQIFGVTGIGQDIT

-1262 EYTRLI
+1262 EY
-1268 DTQMLRSLAADI
+1268 M
-1280 MQYTNEDVLGKDLV
+1280 
-1294 VEFIS
+1294 
-1299 NEYKVPVRSVSRR
+1299 
-1312 LSKASKRQTSIPVI
+1312 
-1326 TKAGRRVEILLNATP
+1326 
-1341 RYNERGE
+1341 
-1348 VMDITERIAQ
+1348 
-1358 EEEYSRLIDTANAPI
+1358 
-1373 FGVDNNGRAADIM
+1373 
-1386 QYTNEDV
+1386 
-1393 WKAFEGVET
+1393 
-1402 ANFEFPLITR
+1402 
-1412 AGRRVEILLNAT
+1412 
-1424 RDTMSDITER
+1424 
-1434 IAQEQEHSRM
+1434 
-1444 IDTANAPIF
+1444 
-1453 GVDTDGRVNI
+1453 
-1463 WNRKAADIM
+1463 
-1472 QYTNEDVLGKNLVE
+1472 
-1486 QFISEEYR
+1486 
-1494 VAVRSV
+1494 
-1500 LEKAF
+1500 
-1505 EGVETA
+1505 
-1511 NFEFPLITRAGRRVE
+1511 
-1526 ILLNATPR
+1526 
-1534 YNERGEVM
+1534 
-1542 GMVGIG
+1542 
-1548 QDITERIAQEQEYS
+1548 
-1562 RLIDTANAPIFGAAH
+1562 
-1577 IMQYTNED
+1577 
-1585 VLDKDLVA
+1585 
-1593 EFISEEYKVPVRSV
+1593 
-1607 LRRRSKVWNGKLRVS
+1607 
-1622 AYYEGRI
+1622 
-1629 TERIAQEQEYTRLI
+1629 
-1643 DTANAPI
+1643 
-1650 FGVDINGHVNIWN
+1650 
-1663 RKAADIM
+1663 
-1670 QYTNEDVWF
+1670 
-1679 ISEEYKV
+1679 
-1686 PVRSVLEKAFEVL
+1686 
-1699 RLRISNLIERYP
+1699 
-1711 RYNERGEV
+1711 
-1719 MGMVGIGQDITERIA
+1719 
-1734 QEEEYSRLIDTAN
+1734 RLIDTAN

-1766 AHIMQYTN
+1766 AHIMQYTT
-1774 EDVLGKDLVAE
+1774 EDV
-1785 FISNE
+1785 F
-1790 YKVPVRSVLEKA
+1790 
-1802 FEGIETANFEFPL
+1802 
-1815 ITKAGRR
+1815 
-1822 VEILL
+1822 
-1827 NATPRYNERGEVMG
+1827 
-1841 MVGIG
+1841 
-1846 QDITERIAQEEEYS
+1846 
-1860 RLIDTANA
+1860 
-1868 PIFGVDNNGR
+1868 
-1878 VNIWNRK
+1878 
-1885 AADIMQYTNED
+1885 
-1896 VLGKDLVAEFISE
+1896 GKDLVAEFISE
-1909 EYKVPVRSVLEK
+1909 
-1921 AFEGVETANFE
+1921 
-1932 FPLITRAG
+1932 
-1940 RRVEILL
+1940 
-1947 NATPRY
+1947 
-1953 NERGEVMGM
+1953 
-1962 VGIGQDIT
+1962 
-1970 DRIAQEQEYTRL
+1970 
-1982 IDSANAPIFGVD
+1982 
-1994 VNGCVNIWNKKAAEI
+1994 
-2009 TQYTPNDVMGEN
+2009 
-2021 LVEKFITED
+2021 
-2030 YRDAVGLVLS
+2030 
-2040 KALDG
+2040 
-2045 VETANFEFPLMT
+2045 
-2057 KAGRRV
+2057 
-2063 EILLNA
+2063 
-2069 TSRFNEHGDVIGMVG
+2069 
-2084 IGQDITER
+2084 
-2092 IAQEQEYTRLIDTA
+2092 
-2106 NAPIFGVD
+2106 
-2114 INGRV
+2114 
-2119 NIWNRKAAETTQYM
+2119 
-2133 NAEVLGKDLVAE
+2133 
-2145 FISKEYKVPVRSVL
+2145 EYKVPVRSVL

-2214 QEQEYTRLIDTANA
+2214 QEQEHSRMIDTANA

-2256 VLGKDLVAEFISNEY
+2256 VLGKDLVAEFISN
-2271 KVPVRSV
+2271 
-2278 LEKAFEAGRRVE
+2278 
-2290 ILLNATPRYNERG
+2290 
-2303 EVMGM
+2303 
-2308 VGIGQDIT
+2308 
-2316 ERIAQEQEY
+2316 
-2325 SRLIDTANARSSDV
+2325 
-2339 LGKDLVAEFISEEY
+2339 
-2353 KIPVRSVLE
+2353 
-2362 KAFEG
+2362 
-2367 VETANFEFP
+2367 
-2376 LITKAGRRV
+2376 
-2385 EILLNATPRYNEHG
+2385 
-2399 EVKGMV
+2399 
-2405 GIGQD
+2405 
-2410 ITERIAQEQEYS
+2410 
-2422 RLIDTANAPIFGV
+2422 
-2435 DINGHVNIWNRKAAG
+2435 
-2450 IMQYTNE
+2450 
-2457 DVLGKDLVAEFI
+2457 
-2469 SKEYKVPVRS
+2469 EYKVPVRS

-2632 PRYNERGEVM
+2632 PRYNEHGEVK

-2662 RLIDTANAPIFGVDT
+2662 RLIDTANAPIFGVDAD
-2677 NMRINIFNRKAQQI
+2677 MRINIFNRKAEQT
-2691 TNFSSEEVV
+2691 TNFLSQEVV
-2700 GEMYVE
+2700 GENVG
-2706 TIISQEFKAVTYDI
+2706 TIISPEFKAMTHEI

-2726 GNETASFELALTTK
+2726 
-2740 TGRKVNILLNATAR
+2740 AR
-2754 FDQHGRIVGVVG
+2754 FDQHGQIVGVVG

-2827 FITEDYREAVALVFS
+2827 FITEDYRDAVGLVLS
-2842 KASEGTETANF
+2842 KACEGTETANF

-2916 INGAE
+2916 INGRVNIWNRKAAE
-2921 TTQYMNAEV
+2921 IMQYTTEDV

-2941 KEYKVPVRSVLE
+2941 REYKVPVRSVLE

-3003 ERIAQEQEYTRLIDT
+3003 ERIAQENEYTRLIDT

-3044 YTKRTYWFISN
+3044 YTNEDVLGKDLVAEFISN

-3060 VRSVFEKAF
+3060 VRSVLEKAF
-3069 EGMRPPTLSGRR
+3069 EGVETANFEFPLITKAGRR
-3081 VEILLNATPRT
+3081 VEILLNATPRYNERGEVMGMVGIGQDIT
-3092 MSAAHIMQYTNED
+3092 ERIAQEQEYSRLIDTANAPIFGVDINGHVNIWNRKAADIMQYTNED
-3105 VLGKDLVVEFI
+3105 VLGKDLVAEFI
-3116 SEEYKIPVRSV
+3116 SNEYKVPVRSV

-3185 QEYSRLIDT
+3185 HEYSRLIDT

-3274 LLNATPRYDLNGNI
+3274 LLNATPRYDLSGNI

-3319 FGIDNNGRINEW
+3319 FGIDTNGRINEW

-3355 VTPDCRQQVRQLLNQ
+3355 ITPECRQQVRQLLNQ
-3370 ALIAPD
+3370 ALIGIDVGEMELPMTT
-3376 DNKAGVFLL
+3376 KRGVFLL

-3487 ISTAPFQ
+3487 ITIAPFQ
-3494 MHDLLDYSIEIF
+3494 MHDLLEYSIEIF
-3506 KFKARERELKL
+3506 KFKARERGLKL
-3517 ELKCGD
+3517 ELKSGE
-3523 NVPKAVIGDVVR
+3523 NVPRAVIGDVVR

-3550 TNEGSITVACSVVHS
+3550 TNEGSITVACSVVNS
-3565 PELPSQFKKLLFQV
+3565 PDLPPQFRKLLFQV

-3665 FLDPSTA
+3665 FFDPS
-3672 LLSPNGAIRA
+3672 LPILSDGSTRT
-3682 GENGENASVRAEVPK
+3682 GENSETASVRVEVPT

-3742 TEFDLVFMD
+3742 TEFDLIFMD

-3761 ATNTIREFELKHNLP
+3761 ATATIREFEREFNLP

-3789 GDRQKCLDCGMDEFM
+3789 GDRKKCLDCGMDEFM

-3821 RIRYLGQHNAALGA
+3821 RIRYLGQQNAALGQIPGA
-3835 VVQVPGV
+3835 VGHAPAALQNGSKPVKSPVRIAMAP
-3842 VGQPV
+3842 PSAPTPMPSFENDLEDV
-3847 TLRNGPRPTAKSPM
+3847 TLMDA
-3861 RIPAPAPVST
+3861 AST

-3921 GPSVNNT
+3921 GPSVNNNVA
-3928 SRQTSTNDL
+3928 RQTSSNDL
-3937 PDVLR
+3937 PDLLR

-3949 ASSASPPEP
+3949 ASTASPPEA
-3958 ENSTETSTTLPYVKT
+3958 ENPTSETSATLPYIKA
-3973 PFIGVTNCPAQQGA
+3973 PFAGETIPAQTGQ
-3987 RSPLT
+3987 RSSLPT
-3992 NPTLWSHPP
+3992 NPTIWSHPP
-4001 FNTKDLPTERPQSW
+4001 FNKKDLPAGRLESW
-4015 PGVVPKK
+4015 SGLVPRK
-4022 KVSFHEELESSY
+4022 KVSFHEELDFESSH
-4034 PSRAGHSS
+4034 PSRGGHSS
-4042 IGSSMP
+4042 SSGSGMP

-4059 VEDDT
+4059 VEDE
-4064 PLATTTITLGESTIS
+4064 PPAVVSASQGEAAVS
-4079 HSIDP
+4079 HSMDP

-4094 VNYSLGVD
+4094 VNYSLGVE
-4102 QCGGHEELFLTLLEK
+4102 QCGGHEELFMTLLEK
-4117 FATTSEA
+4117 FSTTSEA
-4124 IMTRVIEA
+4124 IASRVVEA

-4138 VIARREAHSLKGS
+4138 VTARREAHSLKGS

-4171 EHLMAQQATGEGS
+4171 EHLMAQQANGEGS

-4196 VQLLRK
+4196 VKLLTK

-4215 EFKTKAGPSQ
+4215 EFNSHAGPSQ
-4225 VNSGQQPD
+4225 APTSQQTDNP
-4233 SEDKPTGPC
+4233 DKPTGPC